1 MLSAGSYGIIFNM
14 IISGSVETV
23 IFRSEESGYTVMEF
37 RTPERHVTVVGCMPE
52 IREGE
57 MLTVSGKWV
66 NNSKYGE
73 QFQAEEIT
81 FEAPADE
88 EGIINYLASGL
99 FYGVGRA
106 TAEAIV
112 RRFGLR
118 TLDVLENTPH
128 RLTEVSGIGKLRAES
143 IAENFK
149 DNSAMRAAILFLQ
162 KHSVP
167 LALAMKIYKAYG
179 ESTESVVTEN
189 PYRLVRDLD
198 GVGFVT
204 ADKLADSLGYDKNSD
219 FRISAGII
227 HALRD
232 GGGRNGHTALPE
244 NVLIRESAALLRND
258 DEERIAAQL
267 PRLILEGQLFVTR
280 AEQDG
285 ETVPFYALPTE
296 YNSEKSIAAKLVR
309 LTRGS
314 CVGAIRSDADKEIAA
329 YEKTHRITLDDKQK
343 EAVRTALTSGV
354 SVITGGPGTG
364 KTTIIECLMEL
375 ADARK
380 MECALC
386 APTGRAAKRLAETTG
401 RNAQTIHRLI
411 GMDISSGRPVYR
423 MNESNP
429 LSADL
434 IVVDEISMA
443 DVYIFNALLKAVRPS
458 AKVVLVGD
466 KDQLPSV
473 SPGNVL
479 ADIIASGIAPVTYL
493 TEIYRQDAASLIV
506 VNAHLINEGKMPIIR
521 NSSKDFFF
529 DNKQAPED
537 VVKDTVSLVTERLPK
552 YFHISPADIQVLAPM
567 KKGATGVELLNLELQ
582 KALNPAGKE
591 TVVGGVTFR
600 DGDRVMHTVNNYDL
614 AWRKGLEE
622 GTGVFNGDVGII
634 KDIIRGEI
642 VVEFDDGRIVEYDRA
657 SQEDLMLAYA
667 VSVHK
672 SQGSEFPAVVLA
684 LGSGG
689 GMLFNRNLL
698 YTAVTRAK
706 NIVVIVGTE
715 AAIARAVK
723 NNYTVKRYT
732 LLKELICAT
741 LSKADLL
748 GF

>member
-1 MLSAGSYGIIFNM
+1 
-14 IISGSVETV
+14 
-23 IFRSEESGYTVMEF
+23 MEF
-37 RTPERHVTVVGCMPE
+37 LTEERHVTVVGCMPE

-57 MLTVSGKWV
+57 MLSVSGKWV

-118 TLDVLENTPH
+118 TLDILENEPA
-128 RLTEVSGIGKLRAES
+128 RLTEVNGIGKLRAES

-167 LALAMKIYKAYG
+167 LALAMKIYKVYG
-179 ESTESVVTEN
+179 ESTESAITEN
-189 PYRLVRDLD
+189 PYRLVRDID

-204 ADKLADSLGYDKNSD
+204 ADKLADNLGYDKNSD

-227 HALRD
+227 YALRD

-244 NVLIRESAALLRND
+244 DMLLRESAALLRND
-258 DEERIAAQL
+258 DTERIAAQL
-267 PRLILEGQLFVTR
+267 PRLILEGQLFSVR
-280 AEQDG
+280 VEREDG
-285 ETVPFYALPTE
+285 EAVPFYSLATE

-309 LTRGS
+309 L
-314 CVGAIRSDADKEIAA
+314 IRECPSAADCSDSASEIAS
-329 YEKTHRITLDDKQK
+329 YEKTHGIILDEKQK
-343 EAVRTALTSGV
+343 AAVSTAMASGV

-364 KTTIIECLMEL
+364 KTTIIKCLMEL
-375 ADARK
+375 ADARG

-411 GMDISSGRPVYR
+411 GMDISSGKPVYR

-429 LSADL
+429 LSADI
-434 IVVDEISMA
+434 IVVDETSMA
-443 DVYIFNALLKAVRPS
+443 DVYIFNALLKAVKPS

-479 ADIIASGIAPVTYL
+479 ADIIASDLTPVTYL
-493 TEIYRQDAASLIV
+493 TEIYRQDADSLIV
-506 VNAHLINEGKMPIIR
+506 VNAHRINEGKMPTIR
-521 NSSKDFFF
+521 NSSKDFFYI
-529 DNKQAPED
+529 NKQAPENIVSD
-537 VVKDTVSLVTERLPK
+537 VVSLVTERLPK
-552 YFHISPADIQVLAPM
+552 YFHITPADIQVLAPM
-567 KKGATGVELLNLELQ
+567 KKGPTGVEVLNRELQ
-582 KALNPAGKE
+582 ASLNPTGKE
-591 TVVGGVTFR
+591 TVIGGVTFR
-600 DGDRVMHTVNNYDL
+600 DGDKVMHTVNNYDL
-614 AWRKGLEE
+614 EWRRGTEE
-622 GTGVFNGDVGII
+622 GTGVFNGDVGTI
-634 KDIIRGEI
+634 KDIVRGELI
-642 VVEFDDGRIVEYDRA
+642 VEFDDGRIVEYDRA

-672 SQGSEFPAVVLA
+672 SQGSEFPAVILA
-684 LGSGG
+684 LGGG
-689 GMLFNRNLL
+689 SGMLFNRNLL

-706 NIVVIVGTE
+706 NVVVIVGPE
-715 AAIARAVK
+715 SALRKAVA

-741 LSKADLL
+741 LSKASLL

>member
-1 MLSAGSYGIIFNM
+1 
-14 IISGSVETV
+14 
-23 IFRSEESGYTVMEF
+23 MEF
-37 RTPERHVTVVGCMPE
+37 LTEERHVTVVGCMPE

-57 MLTVSGKWV
+57 MLSVSGKWV

-118 TLDVLENTPH
+118 TLDILENEPA
-128 RLTEVSGIGKLRAES
+128 RLTEVNGIGKLRAES

-167 LALAMKIYKAYG
+167 LALAMKIYRFYG
-179 ESTESVVTEN
+179 ENTESAVSEN
-189 PYRLVRDLD
+189 PYRLVRDID

-204 ADKLADSLGYDKNSD
+204 ADKLADNLGYDKNSD

-227 HALRD
+227 YALRD

-244 NVLIRESAALLRND
+244 DMLLRESAALLKND
-258 DEERIAAQL
+258 DTERIAAQL
-267 PRLILEGQLFVTR
+267 PRLILEGQLFSVR
-280 AEQDG
+280 VEREDG
-285 ETVPFYALPTE
+285 EAVPFYSLATE

-309 LTRGS
+309 L
-314 CVGAIRSDADKEIAA
+314 IRECPSAADCSDSASEIAS
-329 YEKTHRITLDDKQK
+329 YEKTHGIILDEKQK
-343 EAVRTALTSGV
+343 AAVSTAMASGV

-364 KTTIIECLMEL
+364 KTTIIKCLMEL
-375 ADARK
+375 ADARG

-411 GMDISSGRPVYR
+411 GMDISSGKPVYR

-429 LSADL
+429 LSADI

-443 DVYIFNALLKAVRPS
+443 DVYIFNALLKAVKPS

-479 ADIIASGIAPVTYL
+479 ADIIASDVTPVTYL
-493 TEIYRQDAASLIV
+493 TEIYRQDADSLIV
-506 VNAHLINEGKMPIIR
+506 VNAHRINEGKMPTIR
-521 NSSKDFFF
+521 NSSKDFFYI
-529 DNKQAPED
+529 NKQAPENIVSD
-537 VVKDTVSLVTERLPK
+537 VVSLVTERLPK
-552 YFHISPADIQVLAPM
+552 YFHITPADIQVLAPM
-567 KKGATGVELLNLELQ
+567 KKGPTGVEVLNRELQ
-582 KALNPAGKE
+582 ASLNPTGKE
-591 TVVGGVTFR
+591 TVIGGVTFR
-600 DGDRVMHTVNNYDL
+600 DGDKVMHTVNNYDL
-614 AWRKGLEE
+614 EWRRGTEE
-622 GTGVFNGDVGII
+622 GTGVFNGDVGTI
-634 KDIIRGEI
+634 KDIVRGELI
-642 VVEFDDGRIVEYDRA
+642 VEFDDGRIVEYDRA

-672 SQGSEFPAVVLA
+672 SQGSEFPAVILA
-684 LGSGG
+684 LGGG
-689 GMLFNRNLL
+689 SGMLFNRNLL

-706 NIVVIVGTE
+706 NVVVIVGPE
-715 AAIARAVK
+715 SALRKAVA

-741 LSKADLL
+741 LSKASLL

>member
-1 MLSAGSYGIIFNM
+1 M
-14 IISGSVETV
+14 IIKGSVDTI

-37 RTPERHVTVVGCMPE
+37 LTEERHVTVVGCMPE

-57 MLTVSGKWV
+57 MLSVSGKWV

-118 TLDVLENTPH
+118 TLDILENEPA
-128 RLTEVSGIGKLRAES
+128 RLTEVNGIGKLRAES

-167 LALAMKIYKAYG
+167 LALAMKIYRFYG
-179 ESTESVVTEN
+179 ENTESAVSEN
-189 PYRLVRDLD
+189 PYRLVRDID

-204 ADKLADSLGYDKNSD
+204 ADKLADNLGYDKNSD

-227 HALRD
+227 YALRD

-244 NVLIRESAALLRND
+244 DMLLRESAALLRND
-258 DEERIAAQL
+258 DTERIAAQL
-267 PRLILEGQLFVTR
+267 PRLILEGQLFSVR
-280 AEQDG
+280 VEREDG
-285 ETVPFYALPTE
+285 EAVPFYSLATE

-309 LTRGS
+309 L
-314 CVGAIRSDADKEIAA
+314 IRERPSAADCSDSASEIAS
-329 YEKTHRITLDDKQK
+329 YEKTHGIILDEKQK
-343 EAVRTALTSGV
+343 AAVSTAMASGV

-364 KTTIIECLMEL
+364 KTTIIKCLMEL
-375 ADARK
+375 ADARG

-411 GMDISSGRPVYR
+411 GMDISSGKPVYR

-429 LSADL
+429 LSADI

-443 DVYIFNALLKAVRPS
+443 DVYIFNALLKAVKPS

-479 ADIIASGIAPVTYL
+479 ADIIASDLTPVTYL
-493 TEIYRQDAASLIV
+493 TEIYRQDADSLIV
-506 VNAHLINEGKMPIIR
+506 VNAHRINEGKMPTIR
-521 NSSKDFFF
+521 NSSKDFFYI
-529 DNKQAPED
+529 NKQAPESIVSD
-537 VVKDTVSLVTERLPK
+537 VVSLVTERLPK
-552 YFHISPADIQVLAPM
+552 YFHITPADIQVLAPM
-567 KKGATGVELLNLELQ
+567 KKGPTGVEVLNRELQ
-582 KALNPAGKE
+582 ASLNPTGKE
-591 TVVGGVTFR
+591 TVIGGVTFR
-600 DGDRVMHTVNNYDL
+600 DGDKVMHTVNNYDL
-614 AWRKGLEE
+614 EWRRGTEE
-622 GTGVFNGDVGII
+622 GTGVFNGDVGTI
-634 KDIIRGEI
+634 KDIVRGELI
-642 VVEFDDGRIVEYDRA
+642 VEFDDGRIVEYDRA

-672 SQGSEFPAVVLA
+672 SQGSEFPAVILA
-684 LGSGG
+684 LGGG
-689 GMLFNRNLL
+689 SGMLFNRNLL

-706 NIVVIVGTE
+706 NVVVIVGPE
-715 AAIARAVK
+715 SALRKAVA

-741 LSKADLL
+741 LSKASLL

>member
-1 MLSAGSYGIIFNM
+1 M

-88 EGIINYLASGL
+88 EGIVNYLASGL
-99 FYGVGRA
+99 FCGVGRA

-118 TLDVLENTPH
+118 TLDVLEHTPH

-149 DNSAMRAAILFLQ
+149 DNSAMRSAILFLQ

-167 LALAMKIYKAYG
+167 LTLAMKIYKAYG
-179 ESTESVVTEN
+179 ESTETVITEN
-189 PYRLVRDLD
+189 PYRLVRDLE

-227 HALRD
+227 YALRD
-232 GGGRNGHTALPE
+232 AGGRNGHTALPE
-244 NVLIRESAALLRND
+244 SALIRESAAMLRNN

-267 PRLILEGQLFVTR
+267 PRLVLEGQLFVMRT
-280 AEQDG
+280 ETEG
-285 ETVPFYALPTE
+285 ETVSFYALPTE

-309 LTRGS
+309 LSRDRGN
-314 CVGAIRSDADKEIAA
+314 GAYEDTAAEIAA
-329 YEKTHRITLDDKQK
+329 YEKTHRIILDEKQK
-343 EAVRTALTSGV
+343 EAVRTALTSGI

-375 ADARK
+375 AEARK

-386 APTGRAAKRLAETTG
+386 APTGRAAKRLSETTG

-434 IVVDEISMA
+434 VVVDEISMA

-458 AKVVLVGD
+458 ARVVLVGD

-521 NSSKDFFF
+521 NSSRDFFF

-537 VVKDTVSLVTERLPK
+537 VVRDAVSLVTERLPN
-552 YFHISPADIQVLAPM
+552 YFHISPSDIQVLAPM
-567 KKGATGVELLNLELQ
+567 KKGATGVELLNAELQ
-582 KALNPAGKE
+582 RALNPAGKE
-591 TVVGGVTFR
+591 TVIGGVTFR
-600 DGDRVMHTVNNYDL
+600 DGDKVMHTVNNYDL
-614 AWRKGLEE
+614 AWRRGTEE
-622 GTGVFNGDVGII
+622 GKGVFNGDVGIV

-672 SQGSEFPAVVLA
+672 SQGSEFPAVVLV

-715 AAIARAVK
+715 GALARAVK

-741 LSKADLL
+741 LSKAGLL

>member
-1 MLSAGSYGIIFNM
+1 
-14 IISGSVETV
+14 
-23 IFRSEESGYTVMEF
+23 MEF
-37 RTPERHVTVVGCMPE
+37 LTEERHVTVVGCMPE

-57 MLTVSGKWV
+57 MLSVSGKWV

-118 TLDVLENTPH
+118 TLDILENEPA
-128 RLTEVSGIGKLRAES
+128 RLTEVNGIGKLRAES

-167 LALAMKIYKAYG
+167 LALAMKIYRFYG
-179 ESTESVVTEN
+179 ENTESAVSEN
-189 PYRLVRDLD
+189 PYRLVRDID

-204 ADKLADSLGYDKNSD
+204 ADKLADNLGYDKNSD

-227 HALRD
+227 YALRD

-244 NVLIRESAALLRND
+244 DMLLRESAALLRND
-258 DEERIAAQL
+258 DTERIAAQL
-267 PRLILEGQLFVTR
+267 PRLILEGQLFSVR
-280 AEQDG
+280 VEREDG
-285 ETVPFYALPTE
+285 EAVPFYSLATE

-309 LTRGS
+309 L
-314 CVGAIRSDADKEIAA
+314 IRECPSAADCSDSASEIAS
-329 YEKTHRITLDDKQK
+329 YEKTHGIILDEKQK
-343 EAVRTALTSGV
+343 AAVSTAMASGV

-364 KTTIIECLMEL
+364 KTTIIKCLMEL
-375 ADARK
+375 ADARG

-411 GMDISSGRPVYR
+411 GMDISSGKPVYR

-429 LSADL
+429 LSADI

-443 DVYIFNALLKAVRPS
+443 DVYIFNALLKAVKPS

-479 ADIIASGIAPVTYL
+479 ADIIASDLTPVTYL
-493 TEIYRQDAASLIV
+493 TEIYRQDADSLIV
-506 VNAHLINEGKMPIIR
+506 VNAHRINEGKMPTIR
-521 NSSKDFFF
+521 NNSKDFFYI
-529 DNKQAPED
+529 NKQAPESIVSD
-537 VVKDTVSLVTERLPK
+537 VVSLVTERLPK
-552 YFHISPADIQVLAPM
+552 YFHITPADIQVLAPM
-567 KKGATGVELLNLELQ
+567 KKGPTGVEVLNRELQ
-582 KALNPAGKE
+582 ASLNPTGKE
-591 TVVGGVTFR
+591 TVIGGVTFR
-600 DGDRVMHTVNNYDL
+600 DGDKVMHTVNNYDL
-614 AWRKGLEE
+614 EWRRGTEE
-622 GTGVFNGDVGII
+622 GTGVFNGDVGTI
-634 KDIIRGEI
+634 KDIVRGELI
-642 VVEFDDGRIVEYDRA
+642 VEFDDGRIVEYDRA

-672 SQGSEFPAVVLA
+672 SQGSEFPAVILA
-684 LGSGG
+684 LGGG
-689 GMLFNRNLL
+689 SGMLFNRNLL

-706 NIVVIVGTE
+706 NVVVIVGPE
-715 AAIARAVK
+715 SALRKAVA

-741 LSKADLL
+741 LSKASLL

>member
-1 MLSAGSYGIIFNM
+1 M
-14 IISGSVETV
+14 IIKGSVDTI

-37 RTPERHVTVVGCMPE
+37 LTEERHVTVVGCMPE

-57 MLTVSGKWV
+57 MLSVSGKWV

-118 TLDVLENTPH
+118 TLDILENEPA
-128 RLTEVSGIGKLRAES
+128 RLTEVNGIGKLRAES

-149 DNSAMRAAILFLQ
+149 DNSSMRAAILFLQ

-167 LALAMKIYKAYG
+167 LALAMKIYRFYG
-179 ESTESVVTEN
+179 ENTESAVSEN
-189 PYRLVRDLD
+189 PYRLVRDID

-204 ADKLADSLGYDKNSD
+204 ADKLADNLGYDKNSD

-227 HALRD
+227 YALRD

-244 NVLIRESAALLRND
+244 DMLLRESAALLRND
-258 DEERIAAQL
+258 DTERIAAQL
-267 PRLILEGQLFVTR
+267 PRLILEGQLFSMR
-280 AEQDG
+280 AEREDG
-285 ETVPFYALPTE
+285 EAVPFYSLATE

-309 LTRGS
+309 L
-314 CVGAIRSDADKEIAA
+314 IRERPSAADCPDSASEIAS
-329 YEKTHRITLDDKQK
+329 YEKTHGIILDEKQK
-343 EAVRTALTSGV
+343 AAVSTAMASGV

-375 ADARK
+375 ADARG

-386 APTGRAAKRLAETTG
+386 APTGRAAKRLSETTG

-411 GMDISSGRPVYR
+411 GMDISSGKPVYR

-429 LSADL
+429 LSADI

-443 DVYIFNALLKAVRPS
+443 DVYIFNALLKAVKPS

-479 ADIIASGIAPVTYL
+479 ADIIASDVTPVTYL
-493 TEIYRQDAASLIV
+493 TEIYRQDADSLIV
-506 VNAHLINEGKMPIIR
+506 VNAHRINEGKMPTIR
-521 NSSKDFFF
+521 NSSKDFFYI
-529 DNKQAPED
+529 NKQAPESIVSD
-537 VVKDTVSLVTERLPK
+537 VVSLVTERLPK
-552 YFHISPADIQVLAPM
+552 YFHITPADIQVLAPM
-567 KKGATGVELLNLELQ
+567 KKGPTGVEVLNRELQ
-582 KALNPAGKE
+582 ASLNPAGKE
-591 TVVGGVTFR
+591 TVIGGVTFR
-600 DGDRVMHTVNNYDL
+600 DGDKVMHTVNNYDL
-614 AWRKGLEE
+614 EWRRGTEE
-622 GTGVFNGDVGII
+622 GTGVFNGDVGTI
-634 KDIIRGEI
+634 KDIVRGELI
-642 VVEFDDGRIVEYDRA
+642 VEFDDGRIVEYDRA

-672 SQGSEFPAVVLA
+672 SQGSEFPAVILA
-684 LGSGG
+684 LGGG
-689 GMLFNRNLL
+689 SGMLFNRNLL

-706 NIVVIVGTE
+706 NAVVIVGPE
-715 AAIARAVK
+715 SALRKAVA

-741 LSKADLL
+741 LSKASLL

>member
-1 MLSAGSYGIIFNM
+1 
-14 IISGSVETV
+14 
-23 IFRSEESGYTVMEF
+23 MEF
-37 RTPERHVTVVGCMPE
+37 LTEERHVTVVGCMPE

-57 MLTVSGKWV
+57 MLSVSGKWV

-118 TLDVLENTPH
+118 TLDILENEPA
-128 RLTEVSGIGKLRAES
+128 RLTEVNGIGKLRAES

-167 LALAMKIYKAYG
+167 LALAMKIYRFYG
-179 ESTESVVTEN
+179 ENTESAVSEN
-189 PYRLVRDLD
+189 PYRLVRDIE

-227 HALRD
+227 YALRD

-244 NVLIRESAALLRND
+244 DMLLRESAALLRND
-258 DEERIAAQL
+258 DTERIAAQL
-267 PRLILEGQLFVTR
+267 PRLILEGQLFSVR
-280 AEQDG
+280 VEREDG
-285 ETVPFYALPTE
+285 EAVPFYSLATE

-309 LTRGS
+309 L
-314 CVGAIRSDADKEIAA
+314 IRECPSAADCSDSASEIAS
-329 YEKTHRITLDDKQK
+329 YEKTHGIILDEKQK
-343 EAVRTALTSGV
+343 AAVSTAMASGV

-364 KTTIIECLMEL
+364 KTTIIKCLMEL
-375 ADARK
+375 ADARG

-411 GMDISSGRPVYR
+411 GMDISSGKPVYR

-429 LSADL
+429 LSADI
-434 IVVDEISMA
+434 IVVDETSMA
-443 DVYIFNALLKAVRPS
+443 DVYIFNALLKAVKPS

-479 ADIIASGIAPVTYL
+479 ADIIASDVTPVTYL
-493 TEIYRQDAASLIV
+493 TEIYRQDADSLIV
-506 VNAHLINEGKMPIIR
+506 VNAHRINEGKMPTIR
-521 NSSKDFFF
+521 NSSKDFFYI
-529 DNKQAPED
+529 NKQAPENIVSD
-537 VVKDTVSLVTERLPK
+537 VVSLVTERLPK
-552 YFHISPADIQVLAPM
+552 YFHITPADIQVLAPM
-567 KKGATGVELLNLELQ
+567 KKGPTGVEVLNRELQ
-582 KALNPAGKE
+582 ASLNPTGKE
-591 TVVGGVTFR
+591 TVIGGVTFR
-600 DGDRVMHTVNNYDL
+600 DGDKVMHTVNNYDL
-614 AWRKGLEE
+614 EWRRGTEE
-622 GTGVFNGDVGII
+622 GTGVFNGDVGTI
-634 KDIIRGEI
+634 KDIVRGELI
-642 VVEFDDGRIVEYDRA
+642 VEFDDGRIVEYDRA

-672 SQGSEFPAVVLA
+672 SQGSEFPAVILA
-684 LGSGG
+684 LGGG
-689 GMLFNRNLL
+689 SGMLFNRNLL

-706 NIVVIVGTE
+706 NVVVIVGPE
-715 AAIARAVK
+715 SALRKAVA

-741 LSKADLL
+741 LSKASLL

>member
-1 MLSAGSYGIIFNM
+1 
-14 IISGSVETV
+14 
-23 IFRSEESGYTVMEF
+23 MEF
-37 RTPERHVTVVGCMPE
+37 LTEERHVTVVGCMPE

-57 MLTVSGKWV
+57 MLSVSGKWV

-118 TLDVLENTPH
+118 TLDILENEPA
-128 RLTEVSGIGKLRAES
+128 RLTEVNGIGKLRAES

-167 LALAMKIYKAYG
+167 LALAMKIYRFYG
-179 ESTESVVTEN
+179 ENTESAVSEN
-189 PYRLVRDLD
+189 PYRLVRDID

-204 ADKLADSLGYDKNSD
+204 ADKLADNLGYDKNSD

-227 HALRD
+227 YALRD

-244 NVLIRESAALLRND
+244 DMLLRESAALLRND
-258 DEERIAAQL
+258 DTERIAAQL
-267 PRLILEGQLFVTR
+267 PRLILEGQLFSVR
-280 AEQDG
+280 VEREDG
-285 ETVPFYALPTE
+285 EAVPFYSLATE

-309 LTRGS
+309 L
-314 CVGAIRSDADKEIAA
+314 IRECPSAADCSDSASEIAS
-329 YEKTHRITLDDKQK
+329 YEKTHGIILDEKQK
-343 EAVRTALTSGV
+343 AAVSTAMASGV

-364 KTTIIECLMEL
+364 KTTIIKCLMEL
-375 ADARK
+375 ADARG

-411 GMDISSGRPVYR
+411 GMDISSGKPVYR

-429 LSADL
+429 LSADI

-443 DVYIFNALLKAVRPS
+443 DVYIFNALLKAVKPS

-479 ADIIASGIAPVTYL
+479 ADIIASDVTPVTYL
-493 TEIYRQDAASLIV
+493 TEIYRQDADSLIV
-506 VNAHLINEGKMPIIR
+506 VNAHRINEGKMPTIR
-521 NSSKDFFF
+521 NSSKDFFYI
-529 DNKQAPED
+529 NKQAPESIVSD
-537 VVKDTVSLVTERLPK
+537 VVSLVTERLPK
-552 YFHISPADIQVLAPM
+552 YFHITPADIQVLAPM
-567 KKGATGVELLNLELQ
+567 KKGPTGVEVLNRELQ
-582 KALNPAGKE
+582 ASLNPTGKE
-591 TVVGGVTFR
+591 TVIGGVTFR
-600 DGDRVMHTVNNYDL
+600 DGDKVMHTVNNYDL
-614 AWRKGLEE
+614 EWRRGTEE
-622 GTGVFNGDVGII
+622 GTGVFNGDVGTI
-634 KDIIRGEI
+634 KDIVRGELI
-642 VVEFDDGRIVEYDRA
+642 VEFDDGRIVEYDRA

-672 SQGSEFPAVVLA
+672 SQGSEFPAVILA
-684 LGSGG
+684 LGGG
-689 GMLFNRNLL
+689 SGMLFNRNLL

-706 NIVVIVGTE
+706 NVVVIVGPE
-715 AAIARAVK
+715 SALRKAVA

-741 LSKADLL
+741 LSKASLL

>member
-1 MLSAGSYGIIFNM
+1 
-14 IISGSVETV
+14 
-23 IFRSEESGYTVMEF
+23 MEF
-37 RTPERHVTVVGCMPE
+37 LTEERHVTVVGCMPE

-57 MLTVSGKWV
+57 MLSVSGKWV

-118 TLDVLENTPH
+118 TLDILENEPA
-128 RLTEVSGIGKLRAES
+128 RLTEVNGIGKLRAES

-167 LALAMKIYKAYG
+167 LALAMKIYRFYG
-179 ESTESVVTEN
+179 ENTESAVSEN
-189 PYRLVRDLD
+189 PYRLVRDID

-204 ADKLADSLGYDKNSD
+204 ADKLADNLGYDKNSD

-227 HALRD
+227 YALRD

-244 NVLIRESAALLRND
+244 DMLLRESAALLRND
-258 DEERIAAQL
+258 DTERIAAQL
-267 PRLILEGQLFVTR
+267 PRLILEGQLFSVR
-280 AEQDG
+280 VEREDG
-285 ETVPFYALPTE
+285 EAVPFYSLATE

-309 LTRGS
+309 L
-314 CVGAIRSDADKEIAA
+314 IRECPSAADCSDSASEIAS
-329 YEKTHRITLDDKQK
+329 YEKTHGIILDEKQK
-343 EAVRTALTSGV
+343 AAVSTAMASGV

-364 KTTIIECLMEL
+364 KTTIIKCLMEL
-375 ADARK
+375 ADARG

-411 GMDISSGRPVYR
+411 GMDISSGKPVYR

-429 LSADL
+429 LSADI

-443 DVYIFNALLKAVRPS
+443 DVYIFNALLKAVKPS

-479 ADIIASGIAPVTYL
+479 ADIIASDLTPVTYL
-493 TEIYRQDAASLIV
+493 TEIYRQDADSLIV
-506 VNAHLINEGKMPIIR
+506 VNAHRINEGKMPTIR
-521 NSSKDFFF
+521 NSSKDFFYI
-529 DNKQAPED
+529 NKQAPESIVSD
-537 VVKDTVSLVTERLPK
+537 VVSLVTERLPK
-552 YFHISPADIQVLAPM
+552 YFHITPADIQVLAPM
-567 KKGATGVELLNLELQ
+567 KKGPTGVEVLNRELQ
-582 KALNPAGKE
+582 ASLNPTGKE
-591 TVVGGVTFR
+591 TVIGGVTFR
-600 DGDRVMHTVNNYDL
+600 DGDKVMHTVNNYDL
-614 AWRKGLEE
+614 EWRRGTEE
-622 GTGVFNGDVGII
+622 GTGVFNGDVGTI
-634 KDIIRGEI
+634 KDIVRGELI
-642 VVEFDDGRIVEYDRA
+642 VEFDDGRIVEYDRA

-672 SQGSEFPAVVLA
+672 SQGSEFPAVILA
-684 LGSGG
+684 LGGG
-689 GMLFNRNLL
+689 SGMLFNRNLL

-706 NIVVIVGTE
+706 NVVVIVGPE
-715 AAIARAVK
+715 SALRKAVA

-741 LSKADLL
+741 LSKASLL

>member
-1 MLSAGSYGIIFNM
+1 
-14 IISGSVETV
+14 
-23 IFRSEESGYTVMEF
+23 MEF
-37 RTPERHVTVVGCMPE
+37 LTEERHVTVVGCMPE

-57 MLTVSGKWV
+57 MLSVSGKWV

-118 TLDVLENTPH
+118 TLDILENEPA
-128 RLTEVSGIGKLRAES
+128 RLTEVNGIGKLRAES

-167 LALAMKIYKAYG
+167 LALAMKIYKVYG
-179 ESTESVVTEN
+179 ESTESAITEN
-189 PYRLVRDLD
+189 PYRLVRDID

-204 ADKLADSLGYDKNSD
+204 ADKLADNLGYDKNSD

-227 HALRD
+227 YALRD

-244 NVLIRESAALLRND
+244 DMLLRESAALLKND
-258 DEERIAAQL
+258 DTERIAAQL
-267 PRLILEGQLFVTR
+267 PRLILEGQLFSVR
-280 AEQDG
+280 VEREDG
-285 ETVPFYALPTE
+285 EAVPFYSLATE

-309 LTRGS
+309 L
-314 CVGAIRSDADKEIAA
+314 IRECPSAADCSDSASEIAS
-329 YEKTHRITLDDKQK
+329 YEKTHGIILDEKQK
-343 EAVRTALTSGV
+343 AAVSTAMASGV

-364 KTTIIECLMEL
+364 KTTIIKCLMEL
-375 ADARK
+375 ADARG

-411 GMDISSGRPVYR
+411 GMDISSGKPVYR

-429 LSADL
+429 LSADI
-434 IVVDEISMA
+434 IVVDETSMA
-443 DVYIFNALLKAVRPS
+443 DVYIFNALLKAVKPS

-479 ADIIASGIAPVTYL
+479 ADIIASDLTPVTYL
-493 TEIYRQDAASLIV
+493 TEIYRQDADSLIV
-506 VNAHLINEGKMPIIR
+506 VNAHRINEGKMPTIR
-521 NSSKDFFF
+521 NSSKDFFYI
-529 DNKQAPED
+529 NKQAPENIVSD
-537 VVKDTVSLVTERLPK
+537 VVSLVTERLPK
-552 YFHISPADIQVLAPM
+552 YFHITPADIQVLAPM
-567 KKGATGVELLNLELQ
+567 KKGPTGVEVLNRELQ
-582 KALNPAGKE
+582 ASLNPTGKE
-591 TVVGGVTFR
+591 TVIGGVTFR
-600 DGDRVMHTVNNYDL
+600 DGDKVMHTVNNYDL
-614 AWRKGLEE
+614 EWRRGTEE
-622 GTGVFNGDVGII
+622 GTGVFNGDVGTI
-634 KDIIRGEI
+634 KDIVRGELI
-642 VVEFDDGRIVEYDRA
+642 VEFDDGRIVEYDRA

-672 SQGSEFPAVVLA
+672 SQGSEFPAVILA
-684 LGSGG
+684 LGGG
-689 GMLFNRNLL
+689 SGMLFNRNLL

-706 NIVVIVGTE
+706 NVVVIVGPE
-715 AAIARAVK
+715 SALRKAVA

-741 LSKADLL
+741 LSKASLL

>member
-1 MLSAGSYGIIFNM
+1 M

-88 EGIINYLASGL
+88 EGIVNYLASGL

-118 TLDVLENTPH
+118 TLDVLEHTPH

-149 DNSAMRAAILFLQ
+149 DNSAMRSAILFLQ

-167 LALAMKIYKAYG
+167 LTLAMKIYKAYG
-179 ESTESVVTEN
+179 ESTETVITEN
-189 PYRLVRDLD
+189 PYRLVRDLE

-227 HALRD
+227 YALRD

-244 NVLIRESAALLRND
+244 SALIRESAAMLRNN

-267 PRLILEGQLFVTR
+267 PRLVLEGQLFVMRT
-280 AEQDG
+280 ETEG
-285 ETVPFYALPTE
+285 ETVSFYALPTE

-309 LTRGS
+309 LSRDRGI
-314 CVGAIRSDADKEIAA
+314 GAAYGDTAAEIAT
-329 YEKTHRITLDDKQK
+329 YEKTHRITLDEKQK
-343 EAVRTALTSGV
+343 EAVRTALTSGI

-411 GMDISSGRPVYR
+411 GMDISSGKPVYR

-434 IVVDEISMA
+434 VVVDEISMA

-458 AKVVLVGD
+458 ARVVLVGD

-521 NSSKDFFF
+521 NSSRDFFF

-537 VVKDTVSLVTERLPK
+537 VVRDAVSLVTERLPN
-552 YFHISPADIQVLAPM
+552 YFHISPSDIQVLAPM
-567 KKGATGVELLNLELQ
+567 KKGATGVELLNAELQ
-582 KALNPAGKE
+582 RALNPAGKE
-591 TVVGGVTFR
+591 AVIGGVTFR
-600 DGDRVMHTVNNYDL
+600 DGDKVMHTVNNYDL
-614 AWRKGLEE
+614 AWRRGTEE
-622 GTGVFNGDVGII
+622 GKGVFNGDVGIV

-672 SQGSEFPAVVLA
+672 SQGSEFPAVVLV

-715 AAIARAVK
+715 GALARAVK

-741 LSKADLL
+741 LSKAGLL

>member
-1 MLSAGSYGIIFNM
+1 M
-14 IISGSVETV
+14 IIKGSVDTI

-37 RTPERHVTVVGCMPE
+37 LTEERHVTVVGCMPE

-57 MLTVSGKWV
+57 MLSVSGKWV

-118 TLDVLENTPH
+118 TLDILENEPA
-128 RLTEVSGIGKLRAES
+128 RLTEVNGIGKLRAES

-167 LALAMKIYKAYG
+167 LALAMKIYRFYG
-179 ESTESVVTEN
+179 ENTESAVSEN
-189 PYRLVRDLD
+189 PYRLVRDID

-204 ADKLADSLGYDKNSD
+204 ADNLADNLGYDKNSD

-227 HALRD
+227 YALRD

-244 NVLIRESAALLRND
+244 DMLLRESAALLRND
-258 DEERIAAQL
+258 DTERIAAQL
-267 PRLILEGQLFVTR
+267 PRLILEGQLFSVR
-280 AEQDG
+280 VEREDG
-285 ETVPFYALPTE
+285 EAVPFYSLATE

-309 LTRGS
+309 L
-314 CVGAIRSDADKEIAA
+314 IRERPSAADCSDSASEIAS
-329 YEKTHRITLDDKQK
+329 YEKTHGIILDEKQK
-343 EAVRTALTSGV
+343 AAVSTAMASGV

-364 KTTIIECLMEL
+364 KTTIIKCLMEL
-375 ADARK
+375 ADARG

-411 GMDISSGRPVYR
+411 GMDISSGKPVYR

-429 LSADL
+429 LSADI

-443 DVYIFNALLKAVRPS
+443 DVYIFNALLKAVKPS

-479 ADIIASGIAPVTYL
+479 ADIIASDLTPVTYL
-493 TEIYRQDAASLIV
+493 TEIYRQDADSLIV
-506 VNAHLINEGKMPIIR
+506 VNAHRINEGKMPTIR
-521 NSSKDFFF
+521 NSSKDFFYI
-529 DNKQAPED
+529 NKQAPESIVSD
-537 VVKDTVSLVTERLPK
+537 VVSLVTERLPK
-552 YFHISPADIQVLAPM
+552 YFHITPADIQVLAPM
-567 KKGATGVELLNLELQ
+567 KKGPTGVEVLNRELQ
-582 KALNPAGKE
+582 ASLNPTGKE
-591 TVVGGVTFR
+591 TVIGGVTFR
-600 DGDRVMHTVNNYDL
+600 DGDKVMHTVNNYDL
-614 AWRKGLEE
+614 EWRRGTEE
-622 GTGVFNGDVGII
+622 GTGVFNGDVGTI
-634 KDIIRGEI
+634 KDIVRGELI
-642 VVEFDDGRIVEYDRA
+642 VEFDDGRIVEYDRA

-672 SQGSEFPAVVLA
+672 SQGSEFPAVILA
-684 LGSGG
+684 LGGG
-689 GMLFNRNLL
+689 SGMLFNRNLL

-706 NIVVIVGTE
+706 NVVVIVGPE
-715 AAIARAVK
+715 SALRKAVA

-741 LSKADLL
+741 LSKASLL

>member
-1 MLSAGSYGIIFNM
+1 M
-14 IISGSVETV
+14 IIKGSVDTI

-37 RTPERHVTVVGCMPE
+37 LTEERHVTVVGCMPE

-57 MLTVSGKWV
+57 MLSVSGKWV

-118 TLDVLENTPH
+118 TLDILENEPA
-128 RLTEVSGIGKLRAES
+128 RLTEVNGIGKLRAES

-167 LALAMKIYKAYG
+167 LALAMKIYRFYG
-179 ESTESVVTEN
+179 ENTESAVSEN
-189 PYRLVRDLD
+189 PYRLVRDID

-204 ADKLADSLGYDKNSD
+204 ADKLADNLGYDKNSD

-227 HALRD
+227 YALRD

-244 NVLIRESAALLRND
+244 DMLLRESAALLKND
-258 DEERIAAQL
+258 DTERIAAQL
-267 PRLILEGQLFVTR
+267 PRLILEGQLFSVR
-280 AEQDG
+280 VEREDG
-285 ETVPFYALPTE
+285 EAVPFYSLATE

-309 LTRGS
+309 L
-314 CVGAIRSDADKEIAA
+314 IRECPSAADCSDSASEIAS
-329 YEKTHRITLDDKQK
+329 YEKTHGIILDEKQK
-343 EAVRTALTSGV
+343 AAVSTAMASGV

-364 KTTIIECLMEL
+364 KTTIIKCLMEL
-375 ADARK
+375 ADARG

-411 GMDISSGRPVYR
+411 GMDISSGKPVYR

-429 LSADL
+429 LSADI

-443 DVYIFNALLKAVRPS
+443 DVYIFNALLKAVKPS

-479 ADIIASGIAPVTYL
+479 ADIIASDVTPVTYL
-493 TEIYRQDAASLIV
+493 TEIYRQDADSLIV
-506 VNAHLINEGKMPIIR
+506 VNAHRINEGKMPTIR
-521 NSSKDFFF
+521 NSSKDFFYI
-529 DNKQAPED
+529 NKQAPESIVSD
-537 VVKDTVSLVTERLPK
+537 VVSLVTERLPK
-552 YFHISPADIQVLAPM
+552 YFHITPADIQVLAPM
-567 KKGATGVELLNLELQ
+567 KKGPTGVEVLNRELQ
-582 KALNPAGKE
+582 ASLNPTGKE
-591 TVVGGVTFR
+591 TVIGGVTFR
-600 DGDRVMHTVNNYDL
+600 DGDKVMHTVNNYDL
-614 AWRKGLEE
+614 EWRRGTEE
-622 GTGVFNGDVGII
+622 GTGVFNGDVGTI
-634 KDIIRGEI
+634 KDIVRGELI
-642 VVEFDDGRIVEYDRA
+642 VEFDDGRIVEYDRA

-672 SQGSEFPAVVLA
+672 SQGSEFPAVILA
-684 LGSGG
+684 LGGG
-689 GMLFNRNLL
+689 SGMLFNRNLL

-706 NIVVIVGTE
+706 NVVVIVGPE
-715 AAIARAVK
+715 SALRKAVA

-741 LSKADLL
+741 LSKASLL

>member
-1 MLSAGSYGIIFNM
+1 
-14 IISGSVETV
+14 
-23 IFRSEESGYTVMEF
+23 MEF
-37 RTPERHVTVVGCMPE
+37 LTEERHVTVVGCMPE

-57 MLTVSGKWV
+57 MLSVSGKWV

-118 TLDVLENTPH
+118 TLDILENEPA
-128 RLTEVSGIGKLRAES
+128 RLTEVNGIGKLRAES

-167 LALAMKIYKAYG
+167 LALAMKIYRFYG
-179 ESTESVVTEN
+179 ENTESAVSEN
-189 PYRLVRDLD
+189 PYRLVHDID

-204 ADKLADSLGYDKNSD
+204 ADKLADNLGYDKNSD

-227 HALRD
+227 YALRD

-244 NVLIRESAALLRND
+244 DMLLRESAALLRND
-258 DEERIAAQL
+258 DTERIAAQL
-267 PRLILEGQLFVTR
+267 PRLILEGQLFSVR
-280 AEQDG
+280 VEREDG
-285 ETVPFYALPTE
+285 EAVPFYSLATE

-309 LTRGS
+309 L
-314 CVGAIRSDADKEIAA
+314 IRERPSAADCSDSASEIAS
-329 YEKTHRITLDDKQK
+329 YEKTHGIILDEKQK
-343 EAVRTALTSGV
+343 AAVSTAMASGV

-364 KTTIIECLMEL
+364 KTTIIKCLMEL
-375 ADARK
+375 ADARG

-411 GMDISSGRPVYR
+411 GMDISSGKPVYR

-429 LSADL
+429 LSADI

-443 DVYIFNALLKAVRPS
+443 DVYIFNALLKAVKPS

-479 ADIIASGIAPVTYL
+479 ADIIASDVTPVTYL
-493 TEIYRQDAASLIV
+493 TEIYRQDADSLIV
-506 VNAHLINEGKMPIIR
+506 VNAHRINEGKMPTIR
-521 NSSKDFFF
+521 NSSKDFFYI
-529 DNKQAPED
+529 NKQAPENIVSD
-537 VVKDTVSLVTERLPK
+537 VVSLVTERLPK
-552 YFHISPADIQVLAPM
+552 YFHITPADIQVLAPM
-567 KKGATGVELLNLELQ
+567 KKGPTGVEVLNRELQ
-582 KALNPAGKE
+582 ASLNPTGKE
-591 TVVGGVTFR
+591 TVIGGVTFR
-600 DGDRVMHTVNNYDL
+600 DGDKVMHTVNNYDL
-614 AWRKGLEE
+614 EWRRGTEE
-622 GTGVFNGDVGII
+622 GTGVFNGDVGTI
-634 KDIIRGEI
+634 KDIVRGELI
-642 VVEFDDGRIVEYDRA
+642 VEFDDGRIVEYDRA

-672 SQGSEFPAVVLA
+672 SQGSEFPAVILA
-684 LGSGG
+684 LGGG
-689 GMLFNRNLL
+689 SGMLFNRNLL

-706 NIVVIVGTE
+706 NVVVIVGPE
-715 AAIARAVK
+715 SALRKAVA

-741 LSKADLL
+741 LSKASLL

>member
-1 MLSAGSYGIIFNM
+1 
-14 IISGSVETV
+14 
-23 IFRSEESGYTVMEF
+23 MEF
-37 RTPERHVTVVGCMPE
+37 LTEERHVTVVGCMPE

-57 MLTVSGKWV
+57 MLSVSGKWV

-118 TLDVLENTPH
+118 TLDILENEPA
-128 RLTEVSGIGKLRAES
+128 RLTEVNGIGKLRAES

-167 LALAMKIYKAYG
+167 LALAMKIYRFYG
-179 ESTESVVTEN
+179 ENTESAVSEN
-189 PYRLVRDLD
+189 PYRLVRDID

-204 ADKLADSLGYDKNSD
+204 ADKLADNLGYDKNSD

-227 HALRD
+227 YALRD

-244 NVLIRESAALLRND
+244 DMLLRESAALLRND
-258 DEERIAAQL
+258 DTERIAAQL
-267 PRLILEGQLFVTR
+267 PRLILEGQLFSVR
-280 AEQDG
+280 VEREDG
-285 ETVPFYALPTE
+285 EAVPFYSLATE

-309 LTRGS
+309 L
-314 CVGAIRSDADKEIAA
+314 IRERPSAADCSDSASEIAS
-329 YEKTHRITLDDKQK
+329 YEKTHGIILDEKQK
-343 EAVRTALTSGV
+343 AAVSTAMASGV

-364 KTTIIECLMEL
+364 KTTIIKCLMEL
-375 ADARK
+375 ADARG

-411 GMDISSGRPVYR
+411 GMDISSGKPVYR

-429 LSADL
+429 LSADI

-443 DVYIFNALLKAVRPS
+443 DVYIFNALLKAVKPS

-479 ADIIASGIAPVTYL
+479 ADIIASDLTPVTYL
-493 TEIYRQDAASLIV
+493 TEIYRQDADSLIV
-506 VNAHLINEGKMPIIR
+506 VNAHRINEGKMPTIR
-521 NSSKDFFF
+521 NSSKDFFYI
-529 DNKQAPED
+529 NKQAPESIVSD
-537 VVKDTVSLVTERLPK
+537 VVSLVTERLPK
-552 YFHISPADIQVLAPM
+552 YFHITPADIQVLAPM
-567 KKGATGVELLNLELQ
+567 KKGPTGVEVLNRELQ
-582 KALNPAGKE
+582 ASLNPTGKE
-591 TVVGGVTFR
+591 TVIGGVTFR
-600 DGDRVMHTVNNYDL
+600 DGDKVMHTVNNYDL
-614 AWRKGLEE
+614 EWRRGTEE
-622 GTGVFNGDVGII
+622 GTGVFNGDVGTI
-634 KDIIRGEI
+634 KDIVRGELI
-642 VVEFDDGRIVEYDRA
+642 VEFDDGRIVEYDRA

-672 SQGSEFPAVVLA
+672 SQGSEFPAVILA
-684 LGSGG
+684 LGGG
-689 GMLFNRNLL
+689 SGMLFNRNLL

-706 NIVVIVGTE
+706 NVVVIVGPE
-715 AAIARAVK
+715 SALRKAVA

-741 LSKADLL
+741 LSKASLL

>member
-1 MLSAGSYGIIFNM
+1 M
-14 IISGSVETV
+14 IIKGSVDTI

-37 RTPERHVTVVGCMPE
+37 LTEERHVTVVGCMPE

-57 MLTVSGKWV
+57 MLSVSGKWV

-118 TLDVLENTPH
+118 TLDILENEPA
-128 RLTEVSGIGKLRAES
+128 RLTEVNGIGKLRAES

-167 LALAMKIYKAYG
+167 LALAMKIYKVYG
-179 ESTESVVTEN
+179 ESTESAITEN
-189 PYRLVRDLD
+189 PYRLVRDID

-204 ADKLADSLGYDKNSD
+204 ADKLADNLGYDKNSD

-227 HALRD
+227 YALRD

-244 NVLIRESAALLRND
+244 DMLLRESAALLRND
-258 DEERIAAQL
+258 DTERIAAQL
-267 PRLILEGQLFVTR
+267 PRLILEGQLFSVR
-280 AEQDG
+280 VEREDG
-285 ETVPFYALPTE
+285 EAVPFYSLATE

-309 LTRGS
+309 L
-314 CVGAIRSDADKEIAA
+314 IRECPSAADCSDSASEIAS
-329 YEKTHRITLDDKQK
+329 YEKTHGIILDEKQK
-343 EAVRTALTSGV
+343 AAVSTAMASGV

-364 KTTIIECLMEL
+364 KTTIIKCLMEL
-375 ADARK
+375 ADARG

-411 GMDISSGRPVYR
+411 GMDISSGKPVYR

-429 LSADL
+429 LSADI

-443 DVYIFNALLKAVRPS
+443 DVYIFNALLKAVKPS

-479 ADIIASGIAPVTYL
+479 ADIIASDVTPVTYL
-493 TEIYRQDAASLIV
+493 TEIYRQDADSLIV
-506 VNAHLINEGKMPIIR
+506 VNAHRINEGKMPTIR
-521 NSSKDFFF
+521 NSSKDFFYI
-529 DNKQAPED
+529 NKQAPESIVSD
-537 VVKDTVSLVTERLPK
+537 VVSLVTERLPK
-552 YFHISPADIQVLAPM
+552 YFHITPADIQVLAPM
-567 KKGATGVELLNLELQ
+567 KKGPTGVEVLNRELQ
-582 KALNPAGKE
+582 ASLNPTGKE
-591 TVVGGVTFR
+591 TVIGGVTFR
-600 DGDRVMHTVNNYDL
+600 DGDKVMHTVNNYDL
-614 AWRKGLEE
+614 EWRRGTEE
-622 GTGVFNGDVGII
+622 GTGVFNGDVGTI
-634 KDIIRGEI
+634 KDIVRGELI
-642 VVEFDDGRIVEYDRA
+642 VEFDDGRIVEYDRA

-672 SQGSEFPAVVLA
+672 SQGSEFPAVILA
-684 LGSGG
+684 LGGG
-689 GMLFNRNLL
+689 SGMLFNRNLL

-706 NIVVIVGTE
+706 NVVVIVGPE
-715 AAIARAVK
+715 SALRKAVA

-741 LSKADLL
+741 LSKASLL

>member
-1 MLSAGSYGIIFNM
+1 
-14 IISGSVETV
+14 
-23 IFRSEESGYTVMEF
+23 MEF
-37 RTPERHVTVVGCMPE
+37 LTEERHVTVVGCMPE

-57 MLTVSGKWV
+57 MLSVSGKWV

-81 FEAPADE
+81 FEAPTDE

-118 TLDVLENTPH
+118 TLDILENEPA
-128 RLTEVSGIGKLRAES
+128 RLTEVNGIGKLRAES

-167 LALAMKIYKAYG
+167 LALAMKIYKVYG
-179 ESTESVVTEN
+179 ESTESAITEN
-189 PYRLVRDLD
+189 PYRLVRDID

-204 ADKLADSLGYDKNSD
+204 ADKLADNLGYDKNSD

-227 HALRD
+227 YALRD

-244 NVLIRESAALLRND
+244 DMLLRESAALLKND
-258 DEERIAAQL
+258 DTERIAAQL
-267 PRLILEGQLFVTR
+267 PRLILEGQLFSVR
-280 AEQDG
+280 VEREDG
-285 ETVPFYALPTE
+285 EAVPFYSLATE

-309 LTRGS
+309 L
-314 CVGAIRSDADKEIAA
+314 IRERPSAADCSDSASEIAS
-329 YEKTHRITLDDKQK
+329 YEKTHGIILDEKQK
-343 EAVRTALTSGV
+343 AAVSTAMASGV

-364 KTTIIECLMEL
+364 KTTIIKCLMEL
-375 ADARK
+375 ADARG

-411 GMDISSGRPVYR
+411 GMDISSGKPVYR

-429 LSADL
+429 LSADI

-443 DVYIFNALLKAVRPS
+443 DVYIFNALLKAVKPS

-479 ADIIASGIAPVTYL
+479 ADIIASDLTPVTYL
-493 TEIYRQDAASLIV
+493 TEIYRQDADSLIV
-506 VNAHLINEGKMPIIR
+506 VNAHLINEGKMPTIR
-521 NSSKDFFF
+521 NSSKDFFYI
-529 DNKQAPED
+529 NKQAPESIVTD
-537 VVKDTVSLVTERLPK
+537 VVSLVTERLPK
-552 YFHISPADIQVLAPM
+552 YFHITPADIQVLAPM
-567 KKGATGVELLNLELQ
+567 KKGPTGVEVLNRELQ
-582 KALNPAGKE
+582 ASLNPTGKE
-591 TVVGGVTFR
+591 TVIGGVTFR
-600 DGDRVMHTVNNYDL
+600 DGDKVMHTVNNYDL
-614 AWRKGLEE
+614 EWRRGTEE
-622 GTGVFNGDVGII
+622 GTGVFNGDVGTI
-634 KDIIRGEI
+634 KDIVRGELI
-642 VVEFDDGRIVEYDRA
+642 VEFDDGRIVEYDRA

-672 SQGSEFPAVVLA
+672 SQGSEFPAVILA
-684 LGSGG
+684 LGGG
-689 GMLFNRNLL
+689 SGMLFNRNLL

-706 NIVVIVGTE
+706 NVVVIVGPE
-715 AAIARAVK
+715 SALRKAVA

-741 LSKADLL
+741 LSKASLL

>member
-1 MLSAGSYGIIFNM
+1 M
-14 IISGSVETV
+14 IIKGSVDTI

-37 RTPERHVTVVGCMPE
+37 LTEERHVTVVGCMPE

-57 MLTVSGKWV
+57 MLSVSGKWV

-118 TLDVLENTPH
+118 TLDILENEPA
-128 RLTEVSGIGKLRAES
+128 RLTEVNGIGKLRAES

-167 LALAMKIYKAYG
+167 LALAMKIYRFYG
-179 ESTESVVTEN
+179 ENTESAVSEN
-189 PYRLVRDLD
+189 PYRLVRDID

-204 ADKLADSLGYDKNSD
+204 ADKLADNLGYDKNSD

-227 HALRD
+227 YALRD

-244 NVLIRESAALLRND
+244 DMLLRESAALLKND
-258 DEERIAAQL
+258 DTERIAAQL
-267 PRLILEGQLFVTR
+267 PRLILEGQLFSVR
-280 AEQDG
+280 VEREDG
-285 ETVPFYALPTE
+285 EAVPFYSLATE

-309 LTRGS
+309 L
-314 CVGAIRSDADKEIAA
+314 IRECPSAADCSDSASEIAS
-329 YEKTHRITLDDKQK
+329 YEKTHGIILDEKQK
-343 EAVRTALTSGV
+343 AAVSTAMASGV

-364 KTTIIECLMEL
+364 KTTIIKCLMEL
-375 ADARK
+375 ADARG

-411 GMDISSGRPVYR
+411 GMDISSGKPVYR

-429 LSADL
+429 LSADI

-443 DVYIFNALLKAVRPS
+443 DVYIFNALLKAVKPS

-479 ADIIASGIAPVTYL
+479 ADIIASDVTPVTYL
-493 TEIYRQDAASLIV
+493 TEIYRQDADSLIV
-506 VNAHLINEGKMPIIR
+506 VNAHRINEGKMPTIR
-521 NSSKDFFF
+521 NSSKDFFYI
-529 DNKQAPED
+529 NKQAPENIVSD
-537 VVKDTVSLVTERLPK
+537 VVSLVTERLPK
-552 YFHISPADIQVLAPM
+552 YFHITPADIQVLAPM
-567 KKGATGVELLNLELQ
+567 KKGPTGVEVLNRELQ
-582 KALNPAGKE
+582 ASLNPTGKE
-591 TVVGGVTFR
+591 TVIGGVTFR
-600 DGDRVMHTVNNYDL
+600 DGDKVMHTVNNYDL
-614 AWRKGLEE
+614 EWRRGTEE
-622 GTGVFNGDVGII
+622 GTGVFNGDVGTI
-634 KDIIRGEI
+634 KDIVRGELI
-642 VVEFDDGRIVEYDRA
+642 VEFDDGRIVEYDRA

-672 SQGSEFPAVVLA
+672 SQGSEFPAVILA
-684 LGSGG
+684 LGGG
-689 GMLFNRNLL
+689 SGMLFNRNLL

-706 NIVVIVGTE
+706 NVVVIVGPE
-715 AAIARAVK
+715 SALRKAVA

-741 LSKADLL
+741 LSKASLL

>member
-1 MLSAGSYGIIFNM
+1 
-14 IISGSVETV
+14 
-23 IFRSEESGYTVMEF
+23 MEF
-37 RTPERHVTVVGCMPE
+37 LTEERHVTVVGCMPE

-57 MLTVSGKWV
+57 MLSVSGKWV

-112 RRFGLR
+112 RRFRLR
-118 TLDVLENTPH
+118 TIDILENEH
-128 RLTEVSGIGKLRAES
+128 ARLTEVNGIGKLRAES

-167 LALAMKIYKAYG
+167 LALAMKIYRFYG
-179 ESTESVVTEN
+179 ENTESAVSEN
-189 PYRLVRDLD
+189 PYRLVRDID

-204 ADKLADSLGYDKNSD
+204 ADKLADNLGYDKNSD

-227 HALRD
+227 YALRD

-244 NVLIRESAALLRND
+244 DMLLRESAALLRND
-258 DEERIAAQL
+258 DTERIAAQL
-267 PRLILEGQLFVTR
+267 PRLILEGQLFSVR
-280 AEQDG
+280 VEREDG
-285 ETVPFYALPTE
+285 EAVPFYSLATE

-309 LTRGS
+309 L
-314 CVGAIRSDADKEIAA
+314 IRERPSAADCSDSASEIAS
-329 YEKTHRITLDDKQK
+329 YEKTHGIILDEKQK
-343 EAVRTALTSGV
+343 AAVSTAMASGV

-364 KTTIIECLMEL
+364 KTTIIKCLMEL
-375 ADARK
+375 ADARG

-411 GMDISSGRPVYR
+411 GMDISSGKPVYR

-429 LSADL
+429 LSADI

-443 DVYIFNALLKAVRPS
+443 DVYIFNALLKAVKPS

-479 ADIIASGIAPVTYL
+479 ADIIASDLTPVTYL
-493 TEIYRQDAASLIV
+493 TEIYRQDADSLIV
-506 VNAHLINEGKMPIIR
+506 VNAHRINEGKMPTIR
-521 NSSKDFFF
+521 NNSKDFFYI
-529 DNKQAPED
+529 NKQAPESIVSD
-537 VVKDTVSLVTERLPK
+537 VVSLVTERLPK
-552 YFHISPADIQVLAPM
+552 YFHITPADIQVLAPM
-567 KKGATGVELLNLELQ
+567 KKGPTGVEVLNRELQ
-582 KALNPAGKE
+582 ASLNPTGKE
-591 TVVGGVTFR
+591 TVIGGVTFR
-600 DGDRVMHTVNNYDL
+600 DGDKVMHTVNNYDL
-614 AWRKGLEE
+614 EWRRGTEE
-622 GTGVFNGDVGII
+622 GTGVFNGDVGTI
-634 KDIIRGEI
+634 KDIVRGELI
-642 VVEFDDGRIVEYDRA
+642 VEFDDGRIVEYDRA

-672 SQGSEFPAVVLA
+672 SQGSEFPAVILA
-684 LGSGG
+684 LGGG
-689 GMLFNRNLL
+689 SGMLFNRNLL

-706 NIVVIVGTE
+706 NVVVIVGPE
-715 AAIARAVK
+715 SALRKAVA

-741 LSKADLL
+741 LSKASLL

>member
-1 MLSAGSYGIIFNM
+1 M
-14 IISGSVETV
+14 IIKGSVDTI

-37 RTPERHVTVVGCMPE
+37 LTEERHVTVVGCMPE

-57 MLTVSGKWV
+57 MLSVSGKWV

-118 TLDVLENTPH
+118 TLDILENEPA
-128 RLTEVSGIGKLRAES
+128 RLTEVNGIGKLRAES

-167 LALAMKIYKAYG
+167 LALAMKIYKVYG
-179 ESTESVVTEN
+179 ESTESAITEN
-189 PYRLVRDLD
+189 PYRLVRDIE

-227 HALRD
+227 YALRD

-244 NVLIRESAALLRND
+244 NVLIRESAAMLRND

-267 PRLILEGQLFVTR
+267 PRLVLEGQLFVTR
-280 AEQDG
+280 VDQDG
-285 ETVPFYALPTE
+285 ETVPFYALATE

-314 CVGAIRSDADKEIAA
+314 GIGAVRADADKEIAA
-329 YEKTHRITLDDKQK
+329 YEKTHRIILDEKQK

-375 ADARK
+375 ADARG

-411 GMDISSGRPVYR
+411 GMDISSGKPVYR

-429 LSADL
+429 LSADI

-443 DVYIFNALLKAVRPS
+443 DVYIFNALLKAVKPS

-479 ADIIASGIAPVTYL
+479 ADIIASDLTPVTYL
-493 TEIYRQDAASLIV
+493 TEIYRQDADSLIV
-506 VNAHLINEGKMPIIR
+506 VNAHLINEGKMPTIR
-521 NSSKDFFF
+521 NSSKDFFYI
-529 DNKQAPED
+529 NKQAPESIVSD
-537 VVKDTVSLVTERLPK
+537 VVSLVTERLPK
-552 YFHISPADIQVLAPM
+552 YFHITPADIQVLAPM
-567 KKGATGVELLNLELQ
+567 KKGPTGVEVLNRELQ
-582 KALNPAGKE
+582 ASLNPTGKE
-591 TVVGGVTFR
+591 TVIGGVTFR
-600 DGDRVMHTVNNYDL
+600 DGDKVMHTVNNYDL
-614 AWRKGLEE
+614 EWRRGTEE
-622 GTGVFNGDVGII
+622 GTGVFNGDVGTI
-634 KDIIRGEI
+634 KDIVRGELI
-642 VVEFDDGRIVEYDRA
+642 VEFDDGRIVKYDRA

-672 SQGSEFPAVVLA
+672 SQGSEFPAVIFA
-684 LGSGG
+684 LGGG
-689 GMLFNRNLL
+689 SGMLFNRNLL

-706 NIVVIVGTE
+706 NVVVIVGPE
-715 AAIARAVK
+715 SALRKAVA

-741 LSKADLL
+741 LSKASLL

>member
-1 MLSAGSYGIIFNM
+1 
-14 IISGSVETV
+14 
-23 IFRSEESGYTVMEF
+23 MEF
-37 RTPERHVTVVGCMPE
+37 LTEERHVTVVGCMPE

-57 MLTVSGKWV
+57 MLSVSGKWV

-118 TLDVLENTPH
+118 TLDILENEPA
-128 RLTEVSGIGKLRAES
+128 RLTEVNGIGKLRAES

-167 LALAMKIYKAYG
+167 LALAMKIYKVYG
-179 ESTESVVTEN
+179 ESTESAITEN
-189 PYRLVRDLD
+189 PYRLVRDIE

-204 ADKLADSLGYDKNSD
+204 ADKLADNLGYDKNSD

-227 HALRD
+227 YALRD

-244 NVLIRESAALLRND
+244 DMLLRESAALLRND
-258 DEERIAAQL
+258 DTERIAAQL
-267 PRLILEGQLFVTR
+267 PRLILEGQLFSVR
-280 AEQDG
+280 VEREDG
-285 ETVPFYALPTE
+285 EAVPFYSLATE

-309 LTRGS
+309 L
-314 CVGAIRSDADKEIAA
+314 IRECPSAADCSDSASEIAS
-329 YEKTHRITLDDKQK
+329 YEKTHGIILDEKQK
-343 EAVRTALTSGV
+343 AAVSTAMASGV

-364 KTTIIECLMEL
+364 KTTIIKCLMEL
-375 ADARK
+375 ADARG

-411 GMDISSGRPVYR
+411 GMDISSGKPVYR

-429 LSADL
+429 LSADI

-443 DVYIFNALLKAVRPS
+443 DVYIFNALLKAVKPS

-479 ADIIASGIAPVTYL
+479 ADIIASDVTPVTYL
-493 TEIYRQDAASLIV
+493 TEIYRQDADSLIV
-506 VNAHLINEGKMPIIR
+506 VNAHRINEGKMPTIR
-521 NSSKDFFF
+521 NSSKDFFYI
-529 DNKQAPED
+529 NKQAPESIVSD
-537 VVKDTVSLVTERLPK
+537 VVSLVTERLPK
-552 YFHISPADIQVLAPM
+552 YFHITPADIQVLAPM
-567 KKGATGVELLNLELQ
+567 KKGPTGVEVLNRELQ
-582 KALNPAGKE
+582 ASLNPTGKE
-591 TVVGGVTFR
+591 TVIGGVTFR
-600 DGDRVMHTVNNYDL
+600 DGDKVMHTVNNYDL
-614 AWRKGLEE
+614 EWRRGTEE
-622 GTGVFNGDVGII
+622 GTGVFNGDVGTI
-634 KDIIRGEI
+634 KDIVRGELI
-642 VVEFDDGRIVEYDRA
+642 VEFDDGRIVEYDRA

-672 SQGSEFPAVVLA
+672 SQGSEFPAVILA
-684 LGSGG
+684 LGGG
-689 GMLFNRNLL
+689 SGMLFNRNLL

-706 NIVVIVGTE
+706 NVVVIVGPE
-715 AAIARAVK
+715 SALRKAVA

-741 LSKADLL
+741 LSKASLL

>member
-1 MLSAGSYGIIFNM
+1 M
-14 IISGSVETV
+14 IIKGSVDTI

-37 RTPERHVTVVGCMPE
+37 LTEERHVTVVGCMPE
-52 IREGE
+52 MREGE
-57 MLTVSGKWV
+57 MLSVSGKWV

-118 TLDVLENTPH
+118 TLDILENEPA
-128 RLTEVSGIGKLRAES
+128 RLTEVNGIGKLRAES

-167 LALAMKIYKAYG
+167 LALAMKIYRFYG
-179 ESTESVVTEN
+179 ENTESAVSEN
-189 PYRLVRDLD
+189 PYRLVRDID

-204 ADKLADSLGYDKNSD
+204 ADKLADNLGYDKNSD

-227 HALRD
+227 YALRD

-244 NVLIRESAALLRND
+244 DMLLRESAALLRND
-258 DEERIAAQL
+258 DTERIAAQL
-267 PRLILEGQLFVTR
+267 PRLILEGQLFSVR
-280 AEQDG
+280 VEREDG
-285 ETVPFYALPTE
+285 EAVPFYSLATE

-309 LTRGS
+309 L
-314 CVGAIRSDADKEIAA
+314 IRECPSAADCSDSASEIAS
-329 YEKTHRITLDDKQK
+329 YEKTHGIILDEKQK
-343 EAVRTALTSGV
+343 AAVSTAMASGV

-364 KTTIIECLMEL
+364 KTTIIKCLMEL
-375 ADARK
+375 ADARG

-411 GMDISSGRPVYR
+411 GMDISSGKPVYR

-429 LSADL
+429 LSADI

-443 DVYIFNALLKAVRPS
+443 DVYIFNALLKAVKPS

-479 ADIIASGIAPVTYL
+479 ADIIASDLTPVTYL
-493 TEIYRQDAASLIV
+493 TEIYRQDADSLIV
-506 VNAHLINEGKMPIIR
+506 VNAHRINEGKMPTIR
-521 NSSKDFFF
+521 NSSKDFFYI
-529 DNKQAPED
+529 NKQAPESIVSD
-537 VVKDTVSLVTERLPK
+537 VVSLVTERLPK
-552 YFHISPADIQVLAPM
+552 YFHITPADIQVLAPM
-567 KKGATGVELLNLELQ
+567 KKGPTGVEVLNRELQ
-582 KALNPAGKE
+582 ASLNPTGKE
-591 TVVGGVTFR
+591 TVIGGVTFR
-600 DGDRVMHTVNNYDL
+600 DGDKVMHTVNNYDL
-614 AWRKGLEE
+614 EWRRGTEE
-622 GTGVFNGDVGII
+622 GTGVFNGDVGTI
-634 KDIIRGEI
+634 KDIVRGELI
-642 VVEFDDGRIVEYDRA
+642 VEFDDGRIVEYDRA

-672 SQGSEFPAVVLA
+672 SQGSEFPAVILA
-684 LGSGG
+684 LGGG
-689 GMLFNRNLL
+689 SGMLFNRNLL

-706 NIVVIVGTE
+706 NVVVIVGPE
-715 AAIARAVK
+715 SALRKAVA

-741 LSKADLL
+741 LSKASLL

>member
-1 MLSAGSYGIIFNM
+1 
-14 IISGSVETV
+14 
-23 IFRSEESGYTVMEF
+23 MEF
-37 RTPERHVTVVGCMPE
+37 LTEERHVTVVGCMPE

-57 MLTVSGKWV
+57 MLSVSGKWV

-118 TLDVLENTPH
+118 TLDILENEPA
-128 RLTEVSGIGKLRAES
+128 RLTEVNGIGKLRAES

-167 LALAMKIYKAYG
+167 LALAMKIYRFYG
-179 ESTESVVTEN
+179 ENTESAVSEN
-189 PYRLVRDLD
+189 PYRLVRDID

-204 ADKLADSLGYDKNSD
+204 ADKLADNLGYDKNSD

-227 HALRD
+227 YALRD

-244 NVLIRESAALLRND
+244 DMLLRESAALLRND
-258 DEERIAAQL
+258 DTERIAAQL
-267 PRLILEGQLFVTR
+267 PKLILEGQLFSVR
-280 AEQDG
+280 VEREDG
-285 ETVPFYALPTE
+285 EAVPFYSLATE

-309 LTRGS
+309 L
-314 CVGAIRSDADKEIAA
+314 IRECPSAADCSDSSSEIAS
-329 YEKTHRITLDDKQK
+329 YEKTHGIILDEKQK
-343 EAVRTALTSGV
+343 AAVSTAMASGV

-364 KTTIIECLMEL
+364 KTTIIKCLMEL
-375 ADARK
+375 ADARG

-411 GMDISSGRPVYR
+411 GMDISSGKPVYR

-429 LSADL
+429 LSADI

-443 DVYIFNALLKAVRPS
+443 DVYIFNALLKAVKPS

-479 ADIIASGIAPVTYL
+479 ADIIASDLTPVTYL
-493 TEIYRQDAASLIV
+493 TEIYRQDADSLIV
-506 VNAHLINEGKMPIIR
+506 VNAHRINEGKMPTIR
-521 NSSKDFFF
+521 NSSKDFFYI
-529 DNKQAPED
+529 NKQAPENIVSD
-537 VVKDTVSLVTERLPK
+537 VVSLVTERLPK
-552 YFHISPADIQVLAPM
+552 YFHITPADIQVLAPM
-567 KKGATGVELLNLELQ
+567 KKGPTGVEVLNRELQ
-582 KALNPAGKE
+582 ASLNPTGKE
-591 TVVGGVTFR
+591 TVIGGVTFR
-600 DGDRVMHTVNNYDL
+600 DGDKVMHTVNNYDL
-614 AWRKGLEE
+614 EWRRGTEE
-622 GTGVFNGDVGII
+622 GTGVFNGDVGTI
-634 KDIIRGEI
+634 KDIVRGELI
-642 VVEFDDGRIVEYDRA
+642 VEFDDGRIVEYDRA

-672 SQGSEFPAVVLA
+672 SQGSEFPAVILA
-684 LGSGG
+684 LGGG
-689 GMLFNRNLL
+689 SGMLFNRNLL

-706 NIVVIVGTE
+706 NVVVIVGPE
-715 AAIARAVK
+715 SALRKAVA

-741 LSKADLL
+741 LSKASLL

>member
-1 MLSAGSYGIIFNM
+1 M
-14 IISGSVETV
+14 IIKGSVDTI

-37 RTPERHVTVVGCMPE
+37 LTEERHVTVVGCMPE

-57 MLTVSGKWV
+57 MLSVSGKWV

-118 TLDVLENTPH
+118 TLDILENEPA
-128 RLTEVSGIGKLRAES
+128 RLTEVNGIGKLRAES

-167 LALAMKIYKAYG
+167 LALAMKIYKVYG
-179 ESTESVVTEN
+179 ESTESAITEN
-189 PYRLVRDLD
+189 PYRLVRDID

-227 HALRD
+227 YALRD

-244 NVLIRESAALLRND
+244 DMLLRESAALLRND
-258 DEERIAAQL
+258 DTERIAAQL
-267 PRLILEGQLFVTR
+267 PRLILEGQLFSVR
-280 AEQDG
+280 VEREDG
-285 ETVPFYALPTE
+285 EAVPFYSLATE

-309 LTRGS
+309 L
-314 CVGAIRSDADKEIAA
+314 IRECPSAADCSDSASEIAS
-329 YEKTHRITLDDKQK
+329 YEKTHGIILDEKQK
-343 EAVRTALTSGV
+343 AAVSTAMASGV

-364 KTTIIECLMEL
+364 KTTIIKCLMEL
-375 ADARK
+375 ADARG

-411 GMDISSGRPVYR
+411 GMDISSGKPVYR

-429 LSADL
+429 LSADI

-443 DVYIFNALLKAVRPS
+443 DVYIFNALLKAVKPS

-479 ADIIASGIAPVTYL
+479 ADIIASDLTPVTYL
-493 TEIYRQDAASLIV
+493 TEIYRQDADSLIV
-506 VNAHLINEGKMPIIR
+506 VNAHRINEGKMPTIR
-521 NSSKDFFF
+521 NSSKDFFYI
-529 DNKQAPED
+529 NKQAPESIVSD
-537 VVKDTVSLVTERLPK
+537 VVSLVTERLPK
-552 YFHISPADIQVLAPM
+552 YFHITPADIQVLAPM
-567 KKGATGVELLNLELQ
+567 KKGPTGVEVLNRELQ
-582 KALNPAGKE
+582 ASLNPTGKE
-591 TVVGGVTFR
+591 TVIGGVTFR
-600 DGDRVMHTVNNYDL
+600 DGDKVMHTVNNYDL
-614 AWRKGLEE
+614 EWRRGTEE
-622 GTGVFNGDVGII
+622 GTGVFNGDVGTI
-634 KDIIRGEI
+634 KDIVRGELI
-642 VVEFDDGRIVEYDRA
+642 VEFDDGRIVEYDRA

-672 SQGSEFPAVVLA
+672 SQGSEFPAVILA
-684 LGSGG
+684 LGGG
-689 GMLFNRNLL
+689 SGMLFNRNLL

-706 NIVVIVGTE
+706 NVVVIVGPE
-715 AAIARAVK
+715 SALRKAVA

-741 LSKADLL
+741 LSKASLL

>member
-1 MLSAGSYGIIFNM
+1 M
-14 IISGSVETV
+14 IIKGNVDTI

-37 RTPERHVTVVGCMPE
+37 LTEERHVTVVGCMPE

-57 MLTVSGKWV
+57 MLSVSGKWV

-118 TLDVLENTPH
+118 TLDILENEPA
-128 RLTEVSGIGKLRAES
+128 RLTEVNGIGKLRAES

-167 LALAMKIYKAYG
+167 LALAMKIYRFYG
-179 ESTESVVTEN
+179 ENTESAVSEN
-189 PYRLVRDLD
+189 PYRLVRDID

-204 ADKLADSLGYDKNSD
+204 ADKLADNLGYDKNSD

-227 HALRD
+227 YALRD

-244 NVLIRESAALLRND
+244 DMLLRESAALLRND
-258 DEERIAAQL
+258 DTERIAAQL
-267 PRLILEGQLFVTR
+267 PRLILEGQLFSVR
-280 AEQDG
+280 VEREDG
-285 ETVPFYALPTE
+285 EAVPFYSLATE

-309 LTRGS
+309 L
-314 CVGAIRSDADKEIAA
+314 IRECPSAADCSDSASEIAS
-329 YEKTHRITLDDKQK
+329 YEKTHGIILDEKQK
-343 EAVRTALTSGV
+343 AAVSTAMASGV

-364 KTTIIECLMEL
+364 KTTIIKCLMEL
-375 ADARK
+375 ADARG

-411 GMDISSGRPVYR
+411 GMDISSGKPVYR

-429 LSADL
+429 LSADI

-443 DVYIFNALLKAVRPS
+443 DVYIFNALLKAVKPS

-479 ADIIASGIAPVTYL
+479 ADIIASDLTPVTYL
-493 TEIYRQDAASLIV
+493 TEIYRQDADSLIV
-506 VNAHLINEGKMPIIR
+506 VNAHRINEGKMPTIR
-521 NSSKDFFF
+521 NSSKDFFYI
-529 DNKQAPED
+529 NKQAPESIVSD
-537 VVKDTVSLVTERLPK
+537 VVSLVTERLPK
-552 YFHISPADIQVLAPM
+552 YFHITPAGIQVLAPM
-567 KKGATGVELLNLELQ
+567 KKGPTGVEVLNRELQ
-582 KALNPAGKE
+582 ASLNPTGKE
-591 TVVGGVTFR
+591 TVIGGVTFR
-600 DGDRVMHTVNNYDL
+600 DGDKVMHTVNNYDL
-614 AWRKGLEE
+614 EWRRGTEE
-622 GTGVFNGDVGII
+622 GTGVFNGDVGTI
-634 KDIIRGEI
+634 KDIVRGELI
-642 VVEFDDGRIVEYDRA
+642 VEFDDGRIVEYDRA

-672 SQGSEFPAVVLA
+672 SQGSEFPAVILA
-684 LGSGG
+684 LGGG
-689 GMLFNRNLL
+689 SGMLFNRNLL

-706 NIVVIVGTE
+706 NVVVIVGPE
-715 AAIARAVK
+715 SALRKAVA

-741 LSKADLL
+741 LSKASLL

>member
-1 MLSAGSYGIIFNM
+1 M
-14 IISGSVETV
+14 IIKGNVDTI

-37 RTPERHVTVVGCMPE
+37 LTEERHVTVVGCMPE

-57 MLTVSGKWV
+57 MLSVSGKWV

-118 TLDVLENTPH
+118 TLDILENEPA
-128 RLTEVSGIGKLRAES
+128 RLTEVNGIGKLRAES

-167 LALAMKIYKAYG
+167 LALAMKIYRFYG
-179 ESTESVVTEN
+179 ENTESAVSEN
-189 PYRLVRDLD
+189 PYRLVRDID

-204 ADKLADSLGYDKNSD
+204 ADKLADNLGYDKNSD

-227 HALRD
+227 YALRD

-244 NVLIRESAALLRND
+244 DMLLRESAALLRND
-258 DEERIAAQL
+258 DTERIAAQL
-267 PRLILEGQLFVTR
+267 PRLILEGQLFSVR
-280 AEQDG
+280 VEREDG
-285 ETVPFYALPTE
+285 EAVPFYSLATE

-309 LTRGS
+309 L
-314 CVGAIRSDADKEIAA
+314 IRECPSAADCSDSASEIAS
-329 YEKTHRITLDDKQK
+329 YEKTHGIILDEKQK
-343 EAVRTALTSGV
+343 AAVSTAMASGV

-364 KTTIIECLMEL
+364 KTTIIKCLMEL
-375 ADARK
+375 ADARG

-411 GMDISSGRPVYR
+411 GMDISSGKPVYR

-429 LSADL
+429 LSADI

-443 DVYIFNALLKAVRPS
+443 DVYIFNALLKAVKPS

-479 ADIIASGIAPVTYL
+479 ADIIASDVTPVTYL
-493 TEIYRQDAASLIV
+493 TEIYRQDADSLIV
-506 VNAHLINEGKMPIIR
+506 VNAHRINEGKMPTIR
-521 NSSKDFFF
+521 NSSKDFFYI
-529 DNKQAPED
+529 NKQAPESIVSD
-537 VVKDTVSLVTERLPK
+537 VVSLVTERLPK
-552 YFHISPADIQVLAPM
+552 YFHITPADIQVLAPM
-567 KKGATGVELLNLELQ
+567 KKGPTGVEVLNRELQ
-582 KALNPAGKE
+582 ASLNPTGKE
-591 TVVGGVTFR
+591 TVIGGVTFR
-600 DGDRVMHTVNNYDL
+600 DGDKVMHTVNNYDL
-614 AWRKGLEE
+614 EWRRGTEE
-622 GTGVFNGDVGII
+622 GTGVFNGDVGTI
-634 KDIIRGEI
+634 KDIVRGELI
-642 VVEFDDGRIVEYDRA
+642 VEFDDGRIVEYDRA

-672 SQGSEFPAVVLA
+672 SQGSEFPAVILA
-684 LGSGG
+684 LGGG
-689 GMLFNRNLL
+689 SGMLFNRNLL

-706 NIVVIVGTE
+706 NVVVIVGPE
-715 AAIARAVK
+715 SALRKAVA

-741 LSKADLL
+741 LSKASLL

>member
-1 MLSAGSYGIIFNM
+1 
-14 IISGSVETV
+14 
-23 IFRSEESGYTVMEF
+23 MEF
-37 RTPERHVTVVGCMPE
+37 LTEERHVTVVGCMPE

-57 MLTVSGKWV
+57 MLSVSGKWV

-118 TLDVLENTPH
+118 TLDILENEPA
-128 RLTEVSGIGKLRAES
+128 RLTEVNGIGKLRAES

-167 LALAMKIYKAYG
+167 LALAMKIYRFYG
-179 ESTESVVTEN
+179 ENTESAVSEN
-189 PYRLVRDLD
+189 PYRLVRDID

-204 ADKLADSLGYDKNSD
+204 ADNLADNLGYDKNSD

-227 HALRD
+227 YALRD

-244 NVLIRESAALLRND
+244 DMLLRESAALLRND
-258 DEERIAAQL
+258 DTERIAAQL
-267 PRLILEGQLFVTR
+267 PRLILEGQLFSVR
-280 AEQDG
+280 VEREDG
-285 ETVPFYALPTE
+285 EAVPFYSLATE

-309 LTRGS
+309 L
-314 CVGAIRSDADKEIAA
+314 IRERPSAADCSDSASEIAS
-329 YEKTHRITLDDKQK
+329 YEKTHGIILDEKQK
-343 EAVRTALTSGV
+343 AAVSTAMASGV

-364 KTTIIECLMEL
+364 KTTIIKCLMEL
-375 ADARK
+375 ADARG

-411 GMDISSGRPVYR
+411 GMDISSGKPVYR

-429 LSADL
+429 LSADI

-443 DVYIFNALLKAVRPS
+443 DVYIFNALLKAVKPS

-479 ADIIASGIAPVTYL
+479 ADIIASDLTPVTYL
-493 TEIYRQDAASLIV
+493 TEIYRQDADSLIV
-506 VNAHLINEGKMPIIR
+506 VNAHRINEGKMPTIR
-521 NSSKDFFF
+521 NSSKDFFYI
-529 DNKQAPED
+529 NKQAPESIVSD
-537 VVKDTVSLVTERLPK
+537 VVSLVTERLPK
-552 YFHISPADIQVLAPM
+552 YFHITPADIQVLAPM
-567 KKGATGVELLNLELQ
+567 KKGPTGVEVLNRELQ
-582 KALNPAGKE
+582 ASLNPTGKE
-591 TVVGGVTFR
+591 TVIGGVTFR
-600 DGDRVMHTVNNYDL
+600 DGDKVMHTVNNYDL
-614 AWRKGLEE
+614 EWRRGTEE
-622 GTGVFNGDVGII
+622 GTGVFNGDVGTI
-634 KDIIRGEI
+634 KDIVRGELI
-642 VVEFDDGRIVEYDRA
+642 VEFDDGRIVEYDRA

-672 SQGSEFPAVVLA
+672 SQGSEFPAVILA
-684 LGSGG
+684 LGGG
-689 GMLFNRNLL
+689 SGMLFNRNLL

-706 NIVVIVGTE
+706 NVVVIVGPE
-715 AAIARAVK
+715 SALRKAVA

-741 LSKADLL
+741 LSKASLL

>member
-1 MLSAGSYGIIFNM
+1 M
-14 IISGSVETV
+14 IIKGSVDTI

-37 RTPERHVTVVGCMPE
+37 LTEERHVTVVGCMPE

-57 MLTVSGKWV
+57 MLSVSGKWV

-118 TLDVLENTPH
+118 TLDILENEPA
-128 RLTEVSGIGKLRAES
+128 RLTEVNGIGKLRAES

-167 LALAMKIYKAYG
+167 LALAMKIYRFYG
-179 ESTESVVTEN
+179 ENTESAVSEN
-189 PYRLVRDLD
+189 PYRLVRDID

-204 ADKLADSLGYDKNSD
+204 ADKLADNLGYDKNSD

-227 HALRD
+227 YALRD

-244 NVLIRESAALLRND
+244 DMLLRESAALLRND
-258 DEERIAAQL
+258 DTERIAAQL
-267 PRLILEGQLFVTR
+267 PRLILEGQLFSVR
-280 AEQDG
+280 VEREDG
-285 ETVPFYALPTE
+285 EAVPFYSLATE

-309 LTRGS
+309 L
-314 CVGAIRSDADKEIAA
+314 IRECPSAADCSDSASEIAS
-329 YEKTHRITLDDKQK
+329 YEKTHGIILDEKQK
-343 EAVRTALTSGV
+343 AAVSTAMASGV

-364 KTTIIECLMEL
+364 KTTIIKCLMEL
-375 ADARK
+375 ADARG

-411 GMDISSGRPVYR
+411 GMDISSGKPVYR

-429 LSADL
+429 LSADI

-443 DVYIFNALLKAVRPS
+443 DVYIFNALLKAVKPS

-479 ADIIASGIAPVTYL
+479 ADIIASDVTPVTYL
-493 TEIYRQDAASLIV
+493 TEIYRQDADSLIV
-506 VNAHLINEGKMPIIR
+506 VNAHRINEGKMPTIR
-521 NSSKDFFF
+521 NSSKDFFYI
-529 DNKQAPED
+529 NKQAPESIVSD
-537 VVKDTVSLVTERLPK
+537 VVSLVTERLPK
-552 YFHISPADIQVLAPM
+552 YFHITPADIQVLAPM
-567 KKGATGVELLNLELQ
+567 KKGPTGVEVLNRELQ
-582 KALNPAGKE
+582 ASLNPTGKE
-591 TVVGGVTFR
+591 TVIGGVTFR
-600 DGDRVMHTVNNYDL
+600 DGDKVMHTVNNYDL
-614 AWRKGLEE
+614 EWRRGTEE
-622 GTGVFNGDVGII
+622 GTGVFNGDVGTI
-634 KDIIRGEI
+634 KDIVRGELI
-642 VVEFDDGRIVEYDRA
+642 VEFDDGRIVEYDRA

-672 SQGSEFPAVVLA
+672 SQGSEFPAVILA
-684 LGSGG
+684 LGGG
-689 GMLFNRNLL
+689 SGMLFNRNLL

-706 NIVVIVGTE
+706 NVVVIVGPE
-715 AAIARAVK
+715 SALRKAVA

-741 LSKADLL
+741 LSKASLL

>member
-1 MLSAGSYGIIFNM
+1 
-14 IISGSVETV
+14 
-23 IFRSEESGYTVMEF
+23 MEF
-37 RTPERHVTVVGCMPE
+37 LTEERHVTVVGCMPE

-57 MLTVSGKWV
+57 MLSVSGKWV

-118 TLDVLENTPH
+118 TLDILENEPA
-128 RLTEVSGIGKLRAES
+128 RLTEVNGIGKLRAES

-167 LALAMKIYKAYG
+167 LALAMKIYRFYG
-179 ESTESVVTEN
+179 ENTESAVSEN
-189 PYRLVRDLD
+189 PYRLVRDID

-204 ADKLADSLGYDKNSD
+204 ADKLADNLGYDKNSD

-227 HALRD
+227 YALRD

-244 NVLIRESAALLRND
+244 DMLLRESAALLRND
-258 DEERIAAQL
+258 DTERIAAQL
-267 PRLILEGQLFVTR
+267 PRLILEGQLFSVR
-280 AEQDG
+280 VEREDG
-285 ETVPFYALPTE
+285 EAVPFYSLATE

-309 LTRGS
+309 L
-314 CVGAIRSDADKEIAA
+314 IRECPSAADCSDSASEIAS
-329 YEKTHRITLDDKQK
+329 YEKTHGIILDEKQK
-343 EAVRTALTSGV
+343 AAVSTAMASGV

-364 KTTIIECLMEL
+364 KTTIIKCLMEL
-375 ADARK
+375 ADARG

-411 GMDISSGRPVYR
+411 GMDISSGKPVYR

-429 LSADL
+429 LSADI

-443 DVYIFNALLKAVRPS
+443 DVYIFNALLKAVKPS

-479 ADIIASGIAPVTYL
+479 ADIIASDLTPVTYL
-493 TEIYRQDAASLIV
+493 TEIYRQDADSLIV
-506 VNAHLINEGKMPIIR
+506 VNAHRINEGKMPTIR
-521 NSSKDFFF
+521 NSSKDFFYI
-529 DNKQAPED
+529 NKRAPESIVSD
-537 VVKDTVSLVTERLPK
+537 VVSLVTERLPK
-552 YFHISPADIQVLAPM
+552 YFHITPADIQVLAPM
-567 KKGATGVELLNLELQ
+567 KKGPTGVEVLNRELQ
-582 KALNPAGKE
+582 ASLNPTGKE
-591 TVVGGVTFR
+591 TVIGGVTFR
-600 DGDRVMHTVNNYDL
+600 DGDKVMHTVNNYDL
-614 AWRKGLEE
+614 EWRRGTEE
-622 GTGVFNGDVGII
+622 GTGVFNGDVGTI
-634 KDIIRGEI
+634 KDIVRGELI
-642 VVEFDDGRIVEYDRA
+642 VEFDDGRIVEYDRA

-672 SQGSEFPAVVLA
+672 SQGSEFPAVILA
-684 LGSGG
+684 LGGG
-689 GMLFNRNLL
+689 SGMLFNRNLL

-706 NIVVIVGTE
+706 NVVVIVGPE
-715 AAIARAVK
+715 SALRKAVA

-741 LSKADLL
+741 LSKASLL

>member
-1 MLSAGSYGIIFNM
+1 
-14 IISGSVETV
+14 
-23 IFRSEESGYTVMEF
+23 MEF
-37 RTPERHVTVVGCMPE
+37 LTEERHVTVVGCMPE

-57 MLTVSGKWV
+57 MLSVSGKWV

-118 TLDVLENTPH
+118 TLDILENEPA
-128 RLTEVSGIGKLRAES
+128 RLTEVNGIGKLRAES

-167 LALAMKIYKAYG
+167 LALAMKIYKVYG
-179 ESTESVVTEN
+179 ESTESAITEN
-189 PYRLVRDLD
+189 PYRLVRDID

-204 ADKLADSLGYDKNSD
+204 ADKLADNLGYDKNSD

-227 HALRD
+227 YALRD

-244 NVLIRESAALLRND
+244 DMLLRESAALLRND
-258 DEERIAAQL
+258 DTERIAAQL
-267 PRLILEGQLFVTR
+267 PRLILEGQLFSVR
-280 AEQDG
+280 VEREDG
-285 ETVPFYALPTE
+285 EAVPFYSLATE

-309 LTRGS
+309 L
-314 CVGAIRSDADKEIAA
+314 IRECPSAADCSDSASEIAS
-329 YEKTHRITLDDKQK
+329 YEKTHGIILDEKQK
-343 EAVRTALTSGV
+343 AAVSTAMASGV

-364 KTTIIECLMEL
+364 KTTIIKCLMEL
-375 ADARK
+375 ADARG

-411 GMDISSGRPVYR
+411 GMDISSGKPVYR

-429 LSADL
+429 LSADI

-443 DVYIFNALLKAVRPS
+443 DVYIFNALLKAVKPS

-479 ADIIASGIAPVTYL
+479 ADIIASDVTPVTYL
-493 TEIYRQDAASLIV
+493 TEIYRQDADSLIV
-506 VNAHLINEGKMPIIR
+506 VNAHRINEGKMPTIR
-521 NSSKDFFF
+521 NSSKDFFYI
-529 DNKQAPED
+529 NKQAPESIVSD
-537 VVKDTVSLVTERLPK
+537 VVSLVTERLPK
-552 YFHISPADIQVLAPM
+552 YFHITPADIQVLAPM
-567 KKGATGVELLNLELQ
+567 KKGPTGVEVLNRELQ
-582 KALNPAGKE
+582 ASLNPTGKE
-591 TVVGGVTFR
+591 TVIGGVTFR
-600 DGDRVMHTVNNYDL
+600 DGDKVMHTVNNYDL
-614 AWRKGLEE
+614 EWRRGTEE
-622 GTGVFNGDVGII
+622 GTGVFNGDVGTI
-634 KDIIRGEI
+634 KDIVRGELI
-642 VVEFDDGRIVEYDRA
+642 VEFDDGRIVEYDRA

-672 SQGSEFPAVVLA
+672 SQGSEFPAVILA
-684 LGSGG
+684 LGGG
-689 GMLFNRNLL
+689 SGMLFNRNLL

-706 NIVVIVGTE
+706 NVVVIVGPE
-715 AAIARAVK
+715 SALRKAVA

-741 LSKADLL
+741 LSKASLL

>member
-1 MLSAGSYGIIFNM
+1 
-14 IISGSVETV
+14 
-23 IFRSEESGYTVMEF
+23 MEF
-37 RTPERHVTVVGCMPE
+37 LTEERHVTVVGCMPE

-57 MLTVSGKWV
+57 MLSVSGKWV

-118 TLDVLENTPH
+118 TLDILENEPA
-128 RLTEVSGIGKLRAES
+128 RLTEVNGIGKLRAES

-167 LALAMKIYKAYG
+167 LALAMKIYRFYG
-179 ESTESVVTEN
+179 ENTESAVSEN
-189 PYRLVRDLD
+189 PYRLVRDID

-204 ADKLADSLGYDKNSD
+204 ADKLADNLGYDKNSD

-227 HALRD
+227 YALRD

-244 NVLIRESAALLRND
+244 DMLLRESAALLRND
-258 DEERIAAQL
+258 DTERIAAQL
-267 PRLILEGQLFVTR
+267 PRLILEGQLFSVR
-280 AEQDG
+280 VEREDG
-285 ETVPFYALPTE
+285 EAVPFYSLATE

-309 LTRGS
+309 L
-314 CVGAIRSDADKEIAA
+314 IRECPSAADCSDSASEIAS
-329 YEKTHRITLDDKQK
+329 YEKTHGIILDEKQK
-343 EAVRTALTSGV
+343 AAVSTAMASGV

-364 KTTIIECLMEL
+364 KTTIIKCLMEL
-375 ADARK
+375 ADARG

-411 GMDISSGRPVYR
+411 GMDISSGKPVYR

-429 LSADL
+429 LSADI

-443 DVYIFNALLKAVRPS
+443 DVYIFNALLKAVKPS

-479 ADIIASGIAPVTYL
+479 ADIIASDVTPVTYL
-493 TEIYRQDAASLIV
+493 TEIYRQDADSLIV
-506 VNAHLINEGKMPIIR
+506 VNAHRINEGKMPTIR
-521 NSSKDFFF
+521 NNSKDFFYI
-529 DNKQAPED
+529 NKQAPESIVSD
-537 VVKDTVSLVTERLPK
+537 VVSLVTERLPK
-552 YFHISPADIQVLAPM
+552 YFHITPADIQVLAPM
-567 KKGATGVELLNLELQ
+567 KKGPTGVEVLNRELQ
-582 KALNPAGKE
+582 ASLNPTGKE
-591 TVVGGVTFR
+591 TVIGGVTFR
-600 DGDRVMHTVNNYDL
+600 DGDKVMHTVNNYDL
-614 AWRKGLEE
+614 EWRRGTEE
-622 GTGVFNGDVGII
+622 GTGVFNGDVGTI
-634 KDIIRGEI
+634 KDIVRGELI
-642 VVEFDDGRIVEYDRA
+642 VEFDDGRIVEYDRA

-672 SQGSEFPAVVLA
+672 SQGSEFPAVILA
-684 LGSGG
+684 LGGG
-689 GMLFNRNLL
+689 SGMLFNRNLL

-706 NIVVIVGTE
+706 NVVVIVGPE
-715 AAIARAVK
+715 SALRKAVA

-741 LSKADLL
+741 LSKASLL
-748 GF
+748 GL

>member
-1 MLSAGSYGIIFNM
+1 M
-14 IISGSVETV
+14 IIKGSVDTI

-37 RTPERHVTVVGCMPE
+37 LTEERHVTVVGCMPE

-57 MLTVSGKWV
+57 MLSVSGKWV

-118 TLDVLENTPH
+118 TLDILENEPA
-128 RLTEVSGIGKLRAES
+128 RLTEVNGIGKLRAES

-167 LALAMKIYKAYG
+167 LALAMKIYKVYG
-179 ESTESVVTEN
+179 ESTESAITEN
-189 PYRLVRDLD
+189 PYRLVRDID

-204 ADKLADSLGYDKNSD
+204 ADKLADNLGYDKNSD

-227 HALRD
+227 YALRD

-244 NVLIRESAALLRND
+244 DMLLRESAALLKND
-258 DEERIAAQL
+258 DTERIAAQL
-267 PRLILEGQLFVTR
+267 PRLILEGQLFSVR
-280 AEQDG
+280 VEREDG
-285 ETVPFYALPTE
+285 EAVPFYSLATE

-309 LTRGS
+309 L
-314 CVGAIRSDADKEIAA
+314 IRERPSAADCSDSASEIAS
-329 YEKTHRITLDDKQK
+329 YEKTHGIILDEKQK
-343 EAVRTALTSGV
+343 AAVSTAMASGV

-364 KTTIIECLMEL
+364 KTTIIKCLMEL
-375 ADARK
+375 ADARG

-411 GMDISSGRPVYR
+411 GMDISSGKPVYR

-429 LSADL
+429 LSADI

-443 DVYIFNALLKAVRPS
+443 DVYIFNALLKAVKPS

-479 ADIIASGIAPVTYL
+479 ADIIASDLTPVTYL
-493 TEIYRQDAASLIV
+493 TEIYRQDADSLIV
-506 VNAHLINEGKMPIIR
+506 VNAHLINEGKMPTIR
-521 NSSKDFFF
+521 NSSKDFFYI
-529 DNKQAPED
+529 NKQAPESIVSD
-537 VVKDTVSLVTERLPK
+537 VVSLVTERLPK
-552 YFHISPADIQVLAPM
+552 YFHITPADIQVLAPM
-567 KKGATGVELLNLELQ
+567 KKGPTGVEMLNRELQ
-582 KALNPAGKE
+582 ASLNPTGKE
-591 TVVGGVTFR
+591 TVIGGVTFR
-600 DGDRVMHTVNNYDL
+600 DGDKVMHTVNNYDL
-614 AWRKGLEE
+614 EWRRGTEE
-622 GTGVFNGDVGII
+622 GTGVFNGDVGTI
-634 KDIIRGEI
+634 KDIVRGELI
-642 VVEFDDGRIVEYDRA
+642 VEFDDGRIVEYDRA

-672 SQGSEFPAVVLA
+672 SQGSEFPAVILA
-684 LGSGG
+684 LGGG
-689 GMLFNRNLL
+689 SGMLFNRNLL

-706 NIVVIVGTE
+706 NVVVIVGPE
-715 AAIARAVK
+715 SALRKAVA

-741 LSKADLL
+741 LSKASLL

>member
-1 MLSAGSYGIIFNM
+1 
-14 IISGSVETV
+14 
-23 IFRSEESGYTVMEF
+23 MEF
-37 RTPERHVTVVGCMPE
+37 LTEERHVTVVGCMPE

-57 MLTVSGKWV
+57 MLSVSGKWV

-118 TLDVLENTPH
+118 TLDILENEPA
-128 RLTEVSGIGKLRAES
+128 RLTEVNGIGKLRAES

-167 LALAMKIYKAYG
+167 LALAMKIYRFYG
-179 ESTESVVTEN
+179 ENTESAVSEN
-189 PYRLVRDLD
+189 PYRLVRDID

-204 ADKLADSLGYDKNSD
+204 ADKLADNLGYDKNSD

-227 HALRD
+227 YALRD

-244 NVLIRESAALLRND
+244 DMLLRESAALLRND
-258 DEERIAAQL
+258 DTERIAAQL
-267 PRLILEGQLFVTR
+267 PRLILEGQLFSVR
-280 AEQDG
+280 VEREDG
-285 ETVPFYALPTE
+285 EAVPFYSLATE

-309 LTRGS
+309 L
-314 CVGAIRSDADKEIAA
+314 IRERPSAADCSDSASEIAS
-329 YEKTHRITLDDKQK
+329 YEKTHGIILDEKQK
-343 EAVRTALTSGV
+343 AAVSTAMASGV

-364 KTTIIECLMEL
+364 KTTIIKCLMEL
-375 ADARK
+375 ADARG

-411 GMDISSGRPVYR
+411 GMDISSGKPVYR

-429 LSADL
+429 LSADI

-443 DVYIFNALLKAVRPS
+443 DVYIFNALLKAVKPS

-479 ADIIASGIAPVTYL
+479 ADIIASDLTPVTYL
-493 TEIYRQDAASLIV
+493 TEIYRQDADSLIV
-506 VNAHLINEGKMPIIR
+506 VNAHRINEGKMPTIR
-521 NSSKDFFF
+521 NNSKDFFYI
-529 DNKQAPED
+529 NKQAPESIVSD
-537 VVKDTVSLVTERLPK
+537 VVSLVTERLPK
-552 YFHISPADIQVLAPM
+552 YFHITPADIQVLAPM
-567 KKGATGVELLNLELQ
+567 KKGPTGVEVLNRELQ
-582 KALNPAGKE
+582 ASLNPTGKE
-591 TVVGGVTFR
+591 TVIGGVTFR
-600 DGDRVMHTVNNYDL
+600 DGDKVMHTVNNYDL
-614 AWRKGLEE
+614 EWRRGTEE
-622 GTGVFNGDVGII
+622 GTGVFNGDVGTI
-634 KDIIRGEI
+634 KDIVRGELI
-642 VVEFDDGRIVEYDRA
+642 VEFDDGRIVEYDRA

-672 SQGSEFPAVVLA
+672 SQGSEFPAVILA
-684 LGSGG
+684 LGGG
-689 GMLFNRNLL
+689 SGMLFNRNLL

-706 NIVVIVGTE
+706 NVVVIVGPE
-715 AAIARAVK
+715 SALRKAVA

-741 LSKADLL
+741 LSKASLL

>member
-1 MLSAGSYGIIFNM
+1 
-14 IISGSVETV
+14 
-23 IFRSEESGYTVMEF
+23 MEF
-37 RTPERHVTVVGCMPE
+37 LTEERHVTVVGCMPE

-57 MLTVSGKWV
+57 MLSVSGKWV

-118 TLDVLENTPH
+118 TLDILENEPA
-128 RLTEVSGIGKLRAES
+128 RLTEVNGIGKLRAES

-167 LALAMKIYKAYG
+167 LALAMKIYKVYG
-179 ESTESVVTEN
+179 ESTESAITEN
-189 PYRLVRDLD
+189 PYRLVRDID

-204 ADKLADSLGYDKNSD
+204 ADKLADNLGYDKNSD

-227 HALRD
+227 YALRD

-244 NVLIRESAALLRND
+244 DMLLRESAALLRND
-258 DEERIAAQL
+258 DTERIAAQL
-267 PRLILEGQLFVTR
+267 PRLILEGQLFSVR
-280 AEQDG
+280 VEREDG
-285 ETVPFYALPTE
+285 EAVPFYSLATE

-309 LTRGS
+309 L
-314 CVGAIRSDADKEIAA
+314 IRECPSAADCSDSASEIAS
-329 YEKTHRITLDDKQK
+329 YEKTHGIILDEKQK
-343 EAVRTALTSGV
+343 AAVSTAMASGV

-364 KTTIIECLMEL
+364 KTTIIKCLMEL
-375 ADARK
+375 ADARG

-411 GMDISSGRPVYR
+411 GMDISSGKPVYR

-429 LSADL
+429 LSADI

-443 DVYIFNALLKAVRPS
+443 DVYIFNALLKAVKPS

-479 ADIIASGIAPVTYL
+479 ADIIASDLTPVTYL
-493 TEIYRQDAASLIV
+493 TEIYRQDADSLIV
-506 VNAHLINEGKMPIIR
+506 VNAHRINEGKMPTIR
-521 NSSKDFFF
+521 NSSKDFFYI
-529 DNKQAPED
+529 NKQAPESIVSD
-537 VVKDTVSLVTERLPK
+537 VVSLVTERLPK
-552 YFHISPADIQVLAPM
+552 YFHITPADIQVLAPM
-567 KKGATGVELLNLELQ
+567 KKGPTGVEVLNRELQ
-582 KALNPAGKE
+582 ASLNPTGKE
-591 TVVGGVTFR
+591 TVIGGVTFR
-600 DGDRVMHTVNNYDL
+600 DGDKVMHTVNNYDL
-614 AWRKGLEE
+614 EWRRGTEE
-622 GTGVFNGDVGII
+622 GTGVFNGDVGTI
-634 KDIIRGEI
+634 KDIVRGELI
-642 VVEFDDGRIVEYDRA
+642 VEFDDGRIVEYDRA

-672 SQGSEFPAVVLA
+672 SQGSEFPAVILA
-684 LGSGG
+684 LGGG
-689 GMLFNRNLL
+689 SGMLFNRNLL

-706 NIVVIVGTE
+706 NVVVIVGPE
-715 AAIARAVK
+715 SALRKAVA

-741 LSKADLL
+741 LSKASLL

>member
-1 MLSAGSYGIIFNM
+1 
-14 IISGSVETV
+14 
-23 IFRSEESGYTVMEF
+23 MEF
-37 RTPERHVTVVGCMPE
+37 LTEERHVTVVGCMPE

-57 MLTVSGKWV
+57 MLSVSGKWV

-118 TLDVLENTPH
+118 TLDILENEPA
-128 RLTEVSGIGKLRAES
+128 RLTEVNGIGKLRAES

-167 LALAMKIYKAYG
+167 LALAMKIYKVYG
-179 ESTESVVTEN
+179 ESTESAITEN
-189 PYRLVRDLD
+189 PYRLVRDID

-204 ADKLADSLGYDKNSD
+204 ADKLADNLGYDKNSD

-227 HALRD
+227 YALRD

-244 NVLIRESAALLRND
+244 DMLLRESAALLRND
-258 DEERIAAQL
+258 DTERIAAQL
-267 PRLILEGQLFVTR
+267 PRLILEGQLFSVR
-280 AEQDG
+280 VEREDG
-285 ETVPFYALPTE
+285 EAVPFYSLATE

-309 LTRGS
+309 LICECPS
-314 CVGAIRSDADKEIAA
+314 AADCSDSASEIAS
-329 YEKTHRITLDDKQK
+329 YEKTHGIILDEKQK
-343 EAVRTALTSGV
+343 AAVSTAMASGV

-364 KTTIIECLMEL
+364 KTTIIKCLMEL
-375 ADARK
+375 ADARG

-411 GMDISSGRPVYR
+411 GMDISSGKPVYR

-429 LSADL
+429 LSADI

-443 DVYIFNALLKAVRPS
+443 DVYIFNALLKAVKPS

-479 ADIIASGIAPVTYL
+479 ADIIASDVTPVTYL
-493 TEIYRQDAASLIV
+493 TEIYRQDADSLIV
-506 VNAHLINEGKMPIIR
+506 VNAHRINEGKMPTIR
-521 NSSKDFFF
+521 NSSKDFFYI
-529 DNKQAPED
+529 NKQAPESIVSD
-537 VVKDTVSLVTERLPK
+537 VVSLVTERLPK
-552 YFHISPADIQVLAPM
+552 YFHITPADIQVLAPM
-567 KKGATGVELLNLELQ
+567 KKGPTGVEVLNRELQ
-582 KALNPAGKE
+582 ASLNPTGKE
-591 TVVGGVTFR
+591 TVIGGVTFR
-600 DGDRVMHTVNNYDL
+600 DGDKVMHTVNNYDL
-614 AWRKGLEE
+614 EWRRGTEE
-622 GTGVFNGDVGII
+622 GTGVFNGDVGTI
-634 KDIIRGEI
+634 KDIVRGELI
-642 VVEFDDGRIVEYDRA
+642 VEFDDGRIVEYDRA

-672 SQGSEFPAVVLA
+672 SQGSEFPAVILA
-684 LGSGG
+684 LGGG
-689 GMLFNRNLL
+689 SGMLFNRNLL

-706 NIVVIVGTE
+706 NVVVIVGPE
-715 AAIARAVK
+715 SALRKAVA

-741 LSKADLL
+741 LSKASLL

>member
-1 MLSAGSYGIIFNM
+1 
-14 IISGSVETV
+14 
-23 IFRSEESGYTVMEF
+23 MEF
-37 RTPERHVTVVGCMPE
+37 LTEERHVTVVGCMPE

-57 MLTVSGKWV
+57 MLSVSGKWV

-118 TLDVLENTPH
+118 TLDILENEPA
-128 RLTEVSGIGKLRAES
+128 RLTEVNGIGKLRAES

-167 LALAMKIYKAYG
+167 LALAMKIYRFYG
-179 ESTESVVTEN
+179 ENTESAVSEN
-189 PYRLVRDLD
+189 PYRLVRDID

-204 ADKLADSLGYDKNSD
+204 ADKLADNLGYDKNSD

-227 HALRD
+227 YALRD

-244 NVLIRESAALLRND
+244 DMLLRESAALLKND
-258 DEERIAAQL
+258 DTERIAAQL
-267 PRLILEGQLFVTR
+267 PRLILEGQLFSVR
-280 AEQDG
+280 VEREDG
-285 ETVPFYALPTE
+285 EAVPFYSLATE

-309 LTRGS
+309 L
-314 CVGAIRSDADKEIAA
+314 IRECPSAADCSDSASEIAS
-329 YEKTHRITLDDKQK
+329 YEKTHGIILDEKQK
-343 EAVRTALTSGV
+343 AAVSTAMASGV

-364 KTTIIECLMEL
+364 KTTIIKCLMEL
-375 ADARK
+375 ADARG

-411 GMDISSGRPVYR
+411 GMDISSGKPVYR

-429 LSADL
+429 LSADI

-443 DVYIFNALLKAVRPS
+443 DVYIFNALLKAVKPS

-479 ADIIASGIAPVTYL
+479 ADIIASDVTPVTYL
-493 TEIYRQDAASLIV
+493 TEIYRQDADSLIV
-506 VNAHLINEGKMPIIR
+506 VNAHRINEGKMPTIR
-521 NSSKDFFF
+521 NSSKDFFYI
-529 DNKQAPED
+529 NKQAPESIVSD
-537 VVKDTVSLVTERLPK
+537 VVSLVTERLPK
-552 YFHISPADIQVLAPM
+552 YFHITPADIQVLAPM
-567 KKGATGVELLNLELQ
+567 KKGPTGVEVLNRELQ
-582 KALNPAGKE
+582 ASLNPTGKE
-591 TVVGGVTFR
+591 TVIGGVTFR
-600 DGDRVMHTVNNYDL
+600 DGDKVMHTVNNYDL
-614 AWRKGLEE
+614 EWRRGTEE
-622 GTGVFNGDVGII
+622 GTGVFNGDVGTI
-634 KDIIRGEI
+634 KDIVRGELI
-642 VVEFDDGRIVEYDRA
+642 VEFDDGRIVEYDRA

-672 SQGSEFPAVVLA
+672 SQGSEFPAVILA
-684 LGSGG
+684 LGGG
-689 GMLFNRNLL
+689 SGMLFNRNLL

-706 NIVVIVGTE
+706 NVVVIVGPE
-715 AAIARAVK
+715 SALRKAVA

-741 LSKADLL
+741 LSKASLL

>member
-1 MLSAGSYGIIFNM
+1 
-14 IISGSVETV
+14 
-23 IFRSEESGYTVMEF
+23 MEF
-37 RTPERHVTVVGCMPE
+37 LTEERHVTVVGCMPE

-57 MLTVSGKWV
+57 MLSVSGKWV

-118 TLDVLENTPH
+118 TLDILENEPA
-128 RLTEVSGIGKLRAES
+128 RLTEVNGIGKLRAES

-167 LALAMKIYKAYG
+167 LALAMKIYRFYG
-179 ESTESVVTEN
+179 ENTESAVSEN
-189 PYRLVRDLD
+189 PYRLVRDID

-204 ADKLADSLGYDKNSD
+204 ADKLADNLGYDKNSD

-227 HALRD
+227 YALRD

-244 NVLIRESAALLRND
+244 DMLLRESAALLRND
-258 DEERIAAQL
+258 DTERIAAQL
-267 PRLILEGQLFVTR
+267 PRLILEGQLFSVR
-280 AEQDG
+280 VEREDG
-285 ETVPFYALPTE
+285 EAVPFYSLATE

-309 LTRGS
+309 L
-314 CVGAIRSDADKEIAA
+314 IRECPSAADCSDSASEIAS
-329 YEKTHRITLDDKQK
+329 YEKTHGIILDEKQK
-343 EAVRTALTSGV
+343 AAVSTAMASGV

-364 KTTIIECLMEL
+364 KTTIIKCLMEL
-375 ADARK
+375 ADARG

-411 GMDISSGRPVYR
+411 GMDISSGKPVYR

-429 LSADL
+429 LSADI

-443 DVYIFNALLKAVRPS
+443 DVYIFNALLKAVKPS

-479 ADIIASGIAPVTYL
+479 ADIIASDLTPVTYL
-493 TEIYRQDAASLIV
+493 TEIYRQDADSLIV
-506 VNAHLINEGKMPIIR
+506 VNAHRINEGKMPTIR
-521 NSSKDFFF
+521 NSSKDFFYI
-529 DNKQAPED
+529 NKQAPESIVSD
-537 VVKDTVSLVTERLPK
+537 VVSLVTERLPK
-552 YFHISPADIQVLAPM
+552 YFHITPAGIQVLAPM
-567 KKGATGVELLNLELQ
+567 KKGPTGVEVLNRELQ
-582 KALNPAGKE
+582 ASLNPTGKE
-591 TVVGGVTFR
+591 TVIGGVTFR
-600 DGDRVMHTVNNYDL
+600 DGDKVMHTVNNYDL
-614 AWRKGLEE
+614 EWRRGTEE
-622 GTGVFNGDVGII
+622 GTGVFNGDVGTI
-634 KDIIRGEI
+634 KDIVRGELI
-642 VVEFDDGRIVEYDRA
+642 VEFDDGRIVEYDRA

-672 SQGSEFPAVVLA
+672 SQGSEFPAVILA
-684 LGSGG
+684 LGGG
-689 GMLFNRNLL
+689 SGMLFNRNLL

-706 NIVVIVGTE
+706 NVVVIVGPE
-715 AAIARAVK
+715 SALRKAVA

-741 LSKADLL
+741 LSKASLL